1 MNATYKV
8 VFNKARRALMVVNEI
23 TSIVQSKGSKT
34 VVAAA
39 VAAVLAGVTGT
50 AIADDSAPVA
60 PKTTIVIDGSATDAM
75 LLKYS
80 QMDFEGY
87 VSKPFGKDEYESGA
101 VYMSNSRRE
110 LIFKEGVKFVNNTSE
125 RAGGAIEVQNSRVV
139 LQDAVITGNQAD
151 TWGGA
156 FRIAGNSRLS
166 ISVTKDTVYSDNR
179 ANANGKEPYPDMGGF
194 AYLNGTASGNGHCA
208 MHLLAKDDEG
218 NDVSL
223 TIMDSIAS
231 SGSGNEIRTDG
242 NVTVTGSMEAYTGDI
257 VVSSG
262 TFKLA
267 GGFGSYDLW
276 TASNLSETGGQ
287 MNSYATSALYVKEG
301 AKAELGDLR
310 ITRTNLV
317 DKNDPAPLP
326 GTKLVVDQK
335 ADLTVNSI
343 TVTSQRYSSNKPNDK
358 TEFTS
363 HGWGSLTVFN
373 SGEATIKDH
382 LTIEAGGRFTLGGN
396 ANVGRLNIAA
406 GDPATQIDDGK
417 LELGKSTEL
426 TLNSGLSTN
435 KGLITGKDKGKN
447 TLIIGENASLINEG
461 RNETKSLSISGTY
474 TSRLG
479 YDENGKGSLAD
490 GYIKL
495 SNNGKFILTNED
507 VKSIAVTGV
516 DFLGG
521 NFYTDENTI
530 FKGNLTVGRKAGF
543 TGTYTFNQIDTKGL
557 LNVIDGTVTVNEGIN
572 SGDTGKVEVS
582 PFGTLSVSG
591 EKIGFKTT
599 DGIVSL
605 DKADL
610 TVKEI
615 ANKGTLII
623 RGLEGEMTA
632 ANLAAANSLLVGT
645 YTGMVDYGTLKVTD
659 LENQISDNK
668 IAYKDIKEL
677 HGVSLDQLKNV
688 TVTDVPD
695 NTAIQGSYGSLV
707 FERGTPSSQGG
718 LVKHAV
724 LELNGSGL
732 IASDADGNA
741 VKLTVVRNSEGNG
754 TLRTTGEGAFV
765 GEIAG
770 ESGVYGILE
779 VASGS
784 LSSASYKLPDG
795 TTKYYGTALD
805 TLRVAENASFE
816 SLGSVSLFNQG
827 LIAGSAKIGE
837 LNVLSNRSS
846 SVNTPTDILEIAGT
860 AEIDKLM
867 VADNPV
873 LITGTANINE
883 LLSGRVNVGNDKKAG
898 NAVFD
903 TVKGTV
909 FADPAWENS
918 TVSSTVAVNTVAA
931 GGVVEVGQNSIGVVG
946 STDIE
951 KAKDALA
958 STGYVIAPTGPKA
971 VNSAV
976 LVLGQKDAG
985 AAVAIAGDVYASNA
999 TLTTGPSGAITG
1011 TAAGSLMIIDV
1022 SSLGTGSAAVFDKA
1036 FTNSGTLFLTNF
1048 KPGESF
1054 TLTSDTL
1061 TNTGAVETEG
1071 GRLLGV
1077 TISGST
1083 FTVDVDTAK
1092 VAGFAD
1098 LRTIG
1103 TIVDMYKTGAYSS
1116 RSGAFNKW
1124 LIEGNPTLTDVQVVA
1139 IGNDAAMLGATA
1151 AAGSVTMD
1159 TLSAFNDTVANRT
1172 SILTPR
1178 CDGVNV
1184 WADVYGGH
1192 NEANKLMDGRGYK
1205 SDVYG
1210 GTLGVDGSANG
1221 FTVGAALTIST
1232 GDTDSTNTLV
1242 NSTTDSDFVGLSI
1255 YGSKASGD
1263 LNVTADLGYLHSA
1276 NDVSVKSFGINDFS
1290 ADTDAFTLGVRG
1302 EYLIET
1308 GNFKVVPHI
1317 GLRYTYLT
1325 TDDFEAAYTTDFDD
1339 MNVFQMPVGVTVAGN
1354 IGASGWNLTP
1364 SIDLSVV
1371 PAFGDK
1377 DANMTLGITGVGT
1390 KTAISTQIIDSNLF
1404 QMNLGLAAQKDAWT
1418 FGLNWKMNAGSD
1430 DRMNNAF
1437 KAIVNYTF

>member
-1 MNATYKV
+1 MFA
-8 VFNKARRALMVVNEI
+8 
-23 TSIVQSKGSKT
+23 S
-34 VVAAA
+34 
-39 VAAVLAGVTGT
+39 
-50 AIADDSAPVA
+50 DDF
-60 PKTTIVIDGSATDAM
+60 
-75 LLKYS
+75 
-80 QMDFEGY
+80 Q
-87 VSKPFGKDEYESGA
+87 
-101 VYMSNSRRE
+101 
-110 LIFKEGVKFVNNTSE
+110 
-125 RAGGAIEVQNSRVV
+125 
-139 LQDAVITGNQAD
+139 D

-156 FRIAGNSRLS
+156 IRTAGKSRLT
-166 ISVTKDTVYSDNR
+166 IFVTKDTVYSGNR
-179 ANANGKEPYPDMGGF
+179 ANVNAKEPYPDMGSF
-194 AYLNGTASGNGHCA
+194 AYMNGAASGNNIMRLYVTEDNA
-208 MHLLAKDDEG
+208 
-218 NDVSL
+218 SL
-223 TIMDSIAS
+223 TIADSIAS
-231 SGSGNEIRTDG
+231 SGAGNIITTDG
-242 NVTVTGSMEAYTGDI
+242 NITVMGSMEAYTGDI
-257 VVSSG
+257 TVKSG

-267 GGFGSYDLW
+267 GGYGSYDLW
-276 TASNLSETGGQ
+276 TASNLSATGGQ
-287 MNSYATSALYVKEG
+287 MNSYATGTLTVNSR

-363 HGWGSLTVFN
+363 HGWGSLAVSD

-396 ANVGRLNIAA
+396 ANVGRLNITA
-406 GDPATQIDDGK
+406 GNPATQIDDGK

-435 KGLITGKDKGKN
+435 KGLITGKG

-479 YDENGKGSLAD
+479 YDENGKGTFGSITLLD
-490 GYIKL
+490 
-495 SNNGKFILTNED
+495 NGKFILTNED

-516 DFLGG
+516 NFLGG
-521 NFYTDENTI
+521 NFYTDENTV
-530 FKGNLTVGRKAGF
+530 FKGNLTVGYEAGF
-543 TGTYTFNQIDTKGL
+543 TGTYTFNQIDTSGL
-557 LNVIDGTVTVNEGIN
+557 LNVIDGTVTVNEGIS
-572 SGDTGKVEVS
+572 SGSTGKVEVS

-632 ANLAAANSLLVGT
+632 ADLAAANSLLVGT
-645 YTGMVDYGTLKVTD
+645 YTGTVDYGTLKVTG

-668 IAYKDIKEL
+668 IAYKDIKGL

-688 TVTDVPD
+688 TVRDIPD

-718 LVKHAV
+718 LIKQAV

-732 IASDADGNA
+732 IASDANGNA
-741 VKLTVVRNSEGNG
+741 VKLTLVRDSEGNG
-754 TLRTTGEGAFV
+754 TLRTTGEGALV

-770 ESGVYGILE
+770 ESDDYGILE

-784 LSSASYKLPDG
+784 LSSASYELPDG
-795 TTKYYGTALD
+795 TTKYYGATLD
-805 TLRVAENASFE
+805 TLRVAETASFE

-827 LIAGSAKIGE
+827 VIKGSAKIGE
-837 LNVLSNRSS
+837 LKVLSNNPSS
-846 SVNTPTDILEIAGT
+846 ATTPTDILEIAGT
-860 AEIDKLM
+860 AEIDKLV

-873 LITGTANINE
+873 LVTGTANINE

-903 TVKGTV
+903 TVKGIV

-918 TVSSTVAVNTVAA
+918 TVFSTVAVNTVAA

-951 KAKDALA
+951 KAKNALA
-958 STGYVIAPTGPKA
+958 STGYIIAPTGPKA

-1022 SSLGTGSAAVFDKA
+1022 SSLGTGSAAVFDKP
-1036 FTNSGTLFLTNF
+1036 FTNKGTLFLTNF

-1054 TLTSDTL
+1054 TLTNGTL
-1061 TNTGAVETEG
+1061 TNNGAVETEG

-1092 VAGFAD
+1092 VAGFAG

-1103 TIVDMYKTGAYSS
+1103 TIVDMYETGAYSS

-1124 LIEGNPTLTDVQVVA
+1124 LIEGNPTLTDAQVVA

-1178 CDGVNV
+1178 CNGVNV

-1263 LNVTADLGYLHSA
+1263 LNVTADLGYLHGA

-1377 DANMTLGITGVGT
+1377 DADMTLGITGVGT
-1390 KTAISTQIIDSNLF
+1390 KTAISTQIIDSSLF
-1404 QMNLGLAAQKDAWT
+1404 QMNLGLVAQKDAWT

>member
-1 MNATYKV
+1 M
-8 VFNKARRALMVVNEI
+8 
-23 TSIVQSKGSKT
+23 GS
-34 VVAAA
+34 
-39 VAAVLAGVTGT
+39 
-50 AIADDSAPVA
+50 
-60 PKTTIVIDGSATDAM
+60 
-75 LLKYS
+75 
-80 QMDFEGY
+80 
-87 VSKPFGKDEYESGA
+87 
-101 VYMSNSRRE
+101 
-110 LIFKEGVKFVNNTSE
+110 
-125 RAGGAIEVQNSRVV
+125 
-139 LQDAVITGNQAD
+139 
-151 TWGGA
+151 
-156 FRIAGNSRLS
+156 
-166 ISVTKDTVYSDNR
+166 
-179 ANANGKEPYPDMGGF
+179 F
-194 AYLNGTASGNGHCA
+194 AYMNGAASGNNIMRLYVTEDNA
-208 MHLLAKDDEG
+208 
-218 NDVSL
+218 SL
-223 TIMDSIAS
+223 TIADSIAS
-231 SGSGNEIRTDG
+231 SGAGNIITTDG
-242 NVTVTGSMEAYTGDI
+242 NITVMGSMEAYTGDI
-257 VVSSG
+257 TVKSG

-267 GGFGSYDLW
+267 GGYGSYDLW
-276 TASNLSETGGQ
+276 TASNLSATGGQ
-287 MNSYATSALYVKEG
+287 MNSYATGTLTVNSR

-363 HGWGSLTVFN
+363 HGWGSLAVSD

-396 ANVGRLNIAA
+396 ANVGRLNITA
-406 GDPATQIDDGK
+406 GNPATQIDDGK

-435 KGLITGKDKGKN
+435 KGLITGKG

-479 YDENGKGSLAD
+479 YDENGKGTFGSITLLD
-490 GYIKL
+490 
-495 SNNGKFILTNED
+495 NGKFILTNED

-516 DFLGG
+516 NFLGG
-521 NFYTDENTI
+521 NFYTDENTV
-530 FKGNLTVGRKAGF
+530 FKGNLTVGYEAGF
-543 TGTYTFNQIDTKGL
+543 TGTYTFNQIDTSGL
-557 LNVIDGTVTVNEGIN
+557 LNVIDGTVTVNEGIS
-572 SGDTGKVEVS
+572 SGSTGKVEVS

-632 ANLAAANSLLVGT
+632 ADLAAANSLLVGT
-645 YTGMVDYGTLKVTD
+645 YTGTVDYGTLKVTG

-668 IAYKDIKEL
+668 IAYKDIKGL

-688 TVTDVPD
+688 TVRDIPD

-718 LVKHAV
+718 LIKQAV

-732 IASDADGNA
+732 IASDANGNA
-741 VKLTVVRNSEGNG
+741 VKLTLVRDSEGNG
-754 TLRTTGEGAFV
+754 TLRTTGEGALV

-770 ESGVYGILE
+770 ESDDYGILE

-784 LSSASYKLPDG
+784 LSSASYELPDG
-795 TTKYYGTALD
+795 TTKYYGATLD
-805 TLRVAENASFE
+805 TLRVAETASFE

-827 LIAGSAKIGE
+827 VIKGSAKIGE
-837 LNVLSNRSS
+837 LKVLSNNPSS
-846 SVNTPTDILEIAGT
+846 ATTPTDILEIAGT
-860 AEIDKLM
+860 AEIDKLV

-873 LITGTANINE
+873 LVTGTANINE

-903 TVKGTV
+903 TVKGIV

-918 TVSSTVAVNTVAA
+918 TVFSTVAVNTVAA

-951 KAKDALA
+951 KAKNALA
-958 STGYVIAPTGPKA
+958 STGYIIAPTGPKA

-1022 SSLGTGSAAVFDKA
+1022 SSLGTGSAAVFDKP
-1036 FTNSGTLFLTNF
+1036 FTNKGTLFLTNF
-1048 KPGESF
+1048 KLGESF
-1054 TLTSDTL
+1054 TLTNGTL
-1061 TNTGAVETEG
+1061 TNNGAVETEG

-1092 VAGFAD
+1092 VAGFAG

-1103 TIVDMYKTGAYSS
+1103 TIVDMYETGAYSS

-1124 LIEGNPTLTDVQVVA
+1124 LIEGNPTLTDAQVVA

-1178 CDGVNV
+1178 CNGVNV

-1263 LNVTADLGYLHSA
+1263 LNVTADLGYLHGA

-1377 DANMTLGITGVGT
+1377 DADMTLGITGVGT
-1390 KTAISTQIIDSNLF
+1390 KTAISTQIIDSSLF
-1404 QMNLGLAAQKDAWT
+1404 QMNLGLVAQKDAWT

>member
-1 MNATYKV
+1 M
-8 VFNKARRALMVVNEI
+8 
-23 TSIVQSKGSKT
+23 
-34 VVAAA
+34 
-39 VAAVLAGVTGT
+39 
-50 AIADDSAPVA
+50 
-60 PKTTIVIDGSATDAM
+60 
-75 LLKYS
+75 
-80 QMDFEGY
+80 
-87 VSKPFGKDEYESGA
+87 
-101 VYMSNSRRE
+101 
-110 LIFKEGVKFVNNTSE
+110 
-125 RAGGAIEVQNSRVV
+125 
-139 LQDAVITGNQAD
+139 
-151 TWGGA
+151 
-156 FRIAGNSRLS
+156 
-166 ISVTKDTVYSDNR
+166 
-179 ANANGKEPYPDMGGF
+179 
-194 AYLNGTASGNGHCA
+194 
-208 MHLLAKDDEG
+208 
-218 NDVSL
+218 
-223 TIMDSIAS
+223 
-231 SGSGNEIRTDG
+231 
-242 NVTVTGSMEAYTGDI
+242 
-257 VVSSG
+257 
-262 TFKLA
+262 
-267 GGFGSYDLW
+267 
-276 TASNLSETGGQ
+276 
-287 MNSYATSALYVKEG
+287 
-301 AKAELGDLR
+301 
-310 ITRTNLV
+310 
-317 DKNDPAPLP
+317 
-326 GTKLVVDQK
+326 DQK

-363 HGWGSLTVFN
+363 HGWGGLAVFN

-382 LTIEAGGRFTLGGN
+382 LTIEAGGRFTLSGN

-435 KGLITGKDKGKN
+435 KGLITGKG

-479 YDENGKGSLAD
+479 YDENGKGTFSSITLLD
-490 GYIKL
+490 
-495 SNNGKFILTNED
+495 NGKFILTNED
-507 VKSIAVTGV
+507 AKSIAVTGV
-516 DFLGG
+516 SFLGG
-521 NFYTDENTI
+521 NFYTDENTV
-530 FKGNLTVGRKAGF
+530 FKGNLTVGYEAGF

-557 LNVIDGTVTVNEGIN
+557 LNVIDGTVTVNEGI
-572 SGDTGKVEVS
+572 SSDDTGKVEVS

-623 RGLEGEMTA
+623 RGLEGKMTA
-632 ANLAAANSLLVGT
+632 ANLAVANSLLVGA

-659 LENQISDNK
+659 LENQISGNK

-724 LELNGSGL
+724 LELNGTGL
-732 IASDADGNA
+732 IASDANSNA
-741 VKLTVVRNSEGNG
+741 VKLTLVRDSDGNG
-754 TLRTTGEGAFV
+754 TLRTTGEGALV

-770 ESGVYGILE
+770 ESDDYGILE

-784 LSSASYKLPDG
+784 LSSASYELPDG
-795 TTKYYGTALD
+795 TTKYYDAALD

-827 LIAGSAKIGE
+827 VIKGSAKIGE
-837 LNVLSNRSS
+837 LNVLSNNPSS
-846 SVNTPTDILEIAGT
+846 ANTPTNILEIAGT
-860 AEIDKLM
+860 AEIDKLV

-873 LITGTANINE
+873 LVTGTANINE
-883 LLSGRVNVGNDKKAG
+883 LLSGQVNVGNDKKAG

-903 TVKGTV
+903 TVKGIV

-951 KAKDALA
+951 KAKNALA
-958 STGYVIAPTGPKA
+958 STGYIIAPTGPKA

-976 LVLGQKDAG
+976 LILGQKDAG

-999 TLTTGPSGAITG
+999 TLTTGPSGSITG

-1022 SSLGTGSAAVFDKA
+1022 SSLGTGSAAVFDKP
-1036 FTNSGTLFLTNF
+1036 FTNKGTLFLTNF
-1048 KPGESF
+1048 NPGESF
-1054 TLTSDTL
+1054 TLTNGTL
-1061 TNTGAVETEG
+1061 TNNGAVETEG

-1092 VAGFAD
+1092 VAGFAG

-1103 TIVDMYKTGAYSS
+1103 TIVDMYETGAYSS
-1116 RSGAFNKW
+1116 RSRAFNKW
-1124 LIEGNPTLTDVQVVA
+1124 LIEGNPTLTDAQVVA

-1184 WADVYGGH
+1184 WADVYGSH

-1242 NSTTDSDFVGLSI
+1242 NSTTDSDFVGLSV

-1263 LNVTADLGYLHSA
+1263 LNVTADLGYLHGA

-1339 MNVFQMPVGVTVAGN
+1339 MNVFQMPVGVAVAGN

-1377 DANMTLGITGVGT
+1377 DADMTLGITGVGT

-1404 QMNLGLAAQKDAWT
+1404 QMSLGLVAQKDAWT

>member
-1 MNATYKV
+1 MNATYKI
-8 VFNKARRALMVVNEI
+8 VFNKARGALMVVNEI
-23 TSIVQSKGSKT
+23 TSMVQSKGSNT
-34 VVAAA
+34 VAAA
-39 VAAVLAGVTGT
+39 AIAAVLAGVTST
-50 AIADDSAPVA
+50 ATANEPTPALS
-60 PKTTIVIDGSATDAM
+60 KTTLVIDGSATVEMIGEYAG
-75 LLKYS
+75 
-80 QMDFEGY
+80 MDFEGY
-87 VSKPFGKDEYESGA
+87 VSNPFGKDEYESGA
-101 VYMSNSRRE
+101 VY
-110 LIFKEGVKFVNNTSE
+110 IADQKVGFKPDVKFINNTSE
-125 RAGGAIEVQNSRVV
+125 RAGGALELQNAGVV
-139 LQDAVITGNQAD
+139 LVDAVITGNKAD

-156 FRIAGNSRLS
+156 IRTAGNSTLTIFVS
-166 ISVTKDTVYSDNR
+166 TDTEYSDNR
-179 ANANGKEPYPDMGGF
+179 ANVNAKEPYPDMGGF
-194 AYLNGTASGNGHCA
+194 AYMNGTASGKNTLRLIA
-208 MHLLAKDDEG
+208 TK
-218 NDVSL
+218 NNVSL
-223 TIMDSIAS
+223 TIKDSIAS
-231 SGSGNEIRTDG
+231 SGAGNIITTEG
-242 NVTVTGSMEAYTGDI
+242 NITVMGSMEAYTGDI
-257 VVSSG
+257 LVKSG

-267 GGFGSYDLW
+267 GGYGSYDLW
-276 TASNLSETGGQ
+276 TASQLSKTGGQ
-287 MNSYATSALYVKEG
+287 MNSYATGTLTVGSG
-301 AKAELGDLR
+301 AQAELGDLR
-310 ITRTNLV
+310 ITRTNLA
-317 DKNDPAPLP
+317 DKNNPAPLP
-326 GTKLVVDQK
+326 GTNLVVDK
-335 ADLTVNSI
+335 NADLTVNSI
-343 TVTSQRYSSNKPNDK
+343 TVTSQKYSSNKPNDK

-363 HGWGSLTVFN
+363 HGWGCLAVSN
-373 SGEATIKDH
+373 SGKTTIKDH
-382 LTIEAGGRFTLGGN
+382 LTIEAGGRFTLSGD
-396 ANVGRLNIAA
+396 ADVGRLNIAA

-417 LELGKSTEL
+417 LELYSTEL

-435 KGLITGKDKGKN
+435 KGLITGKSKGKD
-447 TLIIGENASLINEG
+447 TLIIGENASFINEG
-461 RNETKSLSISGTY
+461 RNETKSLYVSGTY

-479 YDENGKGSLAD
+479 YDENGKGSRAD

-495 SNNGKFILTNED
+495 LDNGKFILMNENI
-507 VKSIAVTGV
+507 KSIAVTRV

-521 NFYTDENTI
+521 NFYTDENTV
-530 FKGNLTVGRKAGF
+530 FKGNLTVGYEAGF
-543 TGTYTFNQIDTKGL
+543 TGTYTFNQIDTNGL
-557 LNVIDGTVTVNEGIN
+557 LNVIDGTVTVNEGIS
-572 SGDTGKVEVS
+572 SGGTGKVEVS

-605 DKADL
+605 AEADL

-632 ANLAAANSLLVGT
+632 ADLAAANSLLVGT
-645 YTGMVDYGTLKVTD
+645 YTGMVDYGTLKVTG

-668 IAYKDIKEL
+668 IDYKDINKGL

-707 FERGTPSSQGG
+707 FESGTPSSQGG

-724 LELNGSGL
+724 LELNGTGL
-732 IASDADGNA
+732 IASDANGNA
-741 VKLTVVRNSEGNG
+741 VKLTLVRDSEGSG
-754 TLRTTGEGAFV
+754 TLRTTGEGALI

-770 ESGVYGILE
+770 KSNDYGILE

-784 LSSASYKLPDG
+784 LSSASYELPDD
-795 TTKYYGTALD
+795 TTKYYDAALD

-827 LIAGSAKIGE
+827 LIKGSAKIGE
-837 LNVLSNRSS
+837 LNVLSN
-846 SVNTPTDILEIAGT
+846 
-860 AEIDKLM
+860 
-867 VADNPV
+867 NPV
-873 LITGTANINE
+873 LVTGTANINE
-883 LLSGRVNVGNDKKAG
+883 LLSGQVNVGNDKKAG

-903 TVKGTV
+903 TVKGIV

-951 KAKDALA
+951 KAKNALA
-958 STGYVIAPTGPKA
+958 STGYIIAPTGPKA

-999 TLTTGPSGAITG
+999 TLTTGPSGSITG

-1022 SSLGTGSAAVFDKA
+1022 SSLGTGSAAVFDKE
-1036 FTNSGTLFLTNF
+1036 FTNKGTLFLTNF

-1054 TLTSDTL
+1054 TLTNGTL
-1061 TNTGAVETEG
+1061 TNNGAVETEG

-1092 VAGFAD
+1092 VVGFAG

-1103 TIVDMYKTGAYSS
+1103 TIVDMYETGAYSS

-1124 LIEGNPTLTDVQVVA
+1124 LIEGNPTLTDAQVVA

-1184 WADVYGGH
+1184 WADVYGSH

-1242 NSTTDSDFVGLSI
+1242 NSTTDSDFVGLSV

-1263 LNVTADLGYLHSA
+1263 LNVTADLGYLHGA

-1339 MNVFQMPVGVTVAGN
+1339 MNVFQMPVGVAVAGN

-1377 DANMTLGITGVGT
+1377 DADMTLGITGVGT

-1404 QMNLGLAAQKDAWT
+1404 QMSLGLVAQKDAWT

>member
-8 VFNKARRALMVVNEI
+8 VFNKARGALMIVNEI
-23 TSIVQSKGSKT
+23 TSMVQSKGSKT

-39 VAAVLAGVTGT
+39 VAAVLTGVTST
-50 AIADDSAPVA
+50 AMAGEPAPA
-60 PKTTIVIDGSATDAM
+60 SSKTTVVIDGSATPDMVGEYAG
-75 LLKYS
+75 
-80 QMDFEGY
+80 MDFEGY
-87 VSKPFGKDEYESGA
+87 VSKPFGKDQYESGA
-101 VYMSNSRRE
+101 VY
-110 LIFKEGVKFVNNTSE
+110 IADQKVGFKPDVKFINNTSE
-125 RAGGAIEVQNSRVV
+125 RAGGALELQNAEAV
-139 LQDAVITGNQAD
+139 LVNAVITGNKAD

-156 FRIAGNSRLS
+156 IRTAGKSRLT
-166 ISVTKDTVYSDNR
+166 IFVTKDTVYSGNR
-179 ANANGKEPYPDMGGF
+179 ANVNAKEPYPDMGSF
-194 AYLNGTASGNGHCA
+194 AYMNGAASGNNIMRLYVTEDNA
-208 MHLLAKDDEG
+208 
-218 NDVSL
+218 SL
-223 TIMDSIAS
+223 TIADSIAS
-231 SGSGNEIRTDG
+231 SGAGNIITTDG
-242 NVTVTGSMEAYTGDI
+242 NITVMGSMEAYTGDI
-257 VVSSG
+257 TVKSG

-267 GGFGSYDLW
+267 GGYGSYDLW
-276 TASNLSETGGQ
+276 TASNLSATGGQ
-287 MNSYATSALYVKEG
+287 MNSYATGTLTVNSR

-363 HGWGSLTVFN
+363 HGWGSLAVSD

-396 ANVGRLNIAA
+396 ANVGRLNITA
-406 GDPATQIDDGK
+406 GNPATQIDDGK

-435 KGLITGKDKGKN
+435 KGLITGKG

-479 YDENGKGSLAD
+479 YDENGKGTFGSITLLD
-490 GYIKL
+490 
-495 SNNGKFILTNED
+495 NGKFILTNED

-516 DFLGG
+516 NFLGG
-521 NFYTDENTI
+521 NFYTDENTV
-530 FKGNLTVGRKAGF
+530 FKGNLTVGYEAGF
-543 TGTYTFNQIDTKGL
+543 TGTYTFNQIDTSGL
-557 LNVIDGTVTVNEGIN
+557 LNVIDGTVTVNEGIS
-572 SGDTGKVEVS
+572 SGSTGKVEVS

-632 ANLAAANSLLVGT
+632 ADLAAANSLLVGT
-645 YTGMVDYGTLKVTD
+645 YTGTVDYGTLKVTG

-668 IAYKDIKEL
+668 IAYKDIKGL

-688 TVTDVPD
+688 TVRDIPD

-718 LVKHAV
+718 LIKQAV

-732 IASDADGNA
+732 IASDANGNA
-741 VKLTVVRNSEGNG
+741 VKLTLVRDSEGNG
-754 TLRTTGEGAFV
+754 TLRTTGEGALV

-770 ESGVYGILE
+770 ESDDYGILE

-784 LSSASYKLPDG
+784 LSSASYELPDG
-795 TTKYYGTALD
+795 TTKYYGATLD
-805 TLRVAENASFE
+805 TLRVAETASFE

-827 LIAGSAKIGE
+827 VIKGSAKIGE
-837 LNVLSNRSS
+837 LKVLSNNPSS
-846 SVNTPTDILEIAGT
+846 ATTPTDILEIAGT
-860 AEIDKLM
+860 AEIDKLV

-873 LITGTANINE
+873 LVTGTANINE

-903 TVKGTV
+903 TVKGIV

-918 TVSSTVAVNTVAA
+918 TVFSTVAVNTVAA

-951 KAKDALA
+951 KAKNALA
-958 STGYVIAPTGPKA
+958 STGYIIAPTGPKA

-1022 SSLGTGSAAVFDKA
+1022 SSLGTGSAAVFDKP
-1036 FTNSGTLFLTNF
+1036 FTNKGTLFLTNF

-1054 TLTSDTL
+1054 TLTNGTL
-1061 TNTGAVETEG
+1061 TNNGAVETEG

-1092 VAGFAD
+1092 VAGFAG

-1103 TIVDMYKTGAYSS
+1103 TIVDMYETGAYSS

-1124 LIEGNPTLTDVQVVA
+1124 LIEGNPTLTDAQVVA

-1178 CDGVNV
+1178 CNGVNV

-1263 LNVTADLGYLHSA
+1263 LNVTADLGYLHGA

-1377 DANMTLGITGVGT
+1377 DADMTLGITGVGT
-1390 KTAISTQIIDSNLF
+1390 KTAISTQIIDSSLF
-1404 QMNLGLAAQKDAWT
+1404 QMNLGLVAQKDAWT
-1418 FGLNWKMNAGSD
+1418 FGLN
-1430 DRMNNAF
+1430 
-1437 KAIVNYTF
+1437 

>member
-8 VFNKARRALMVVNEI
+8 VFNKARGALMVVNEI
-23 TSIVQSKGSKT
+23 TSMVQSKGSKT
-34 VVAAA
+34 VAAAA
-39 VAAVLAGVTGT
+39 VAAVLAGETGT
-50 AIADDSAPVA
+50 AIADEPAPLA
-60 PKTTIVIDGSATDAM
+60 PKTTIVIDGSATDDM

-87 VSKPFGKDEYESGA
+87 VSKPFGKDKYESGA

-139 LQDAVITGNQAD
+139 LQDAVITGNKAD

-156 FRIAGNSRLS
+156 FRIAGNSRLN

-208 MHLLAKDDEG
+208 MHLLAKDDKG

-231 SGSGNEIRTDG
+231 SGSGNEIRADG

-287 MNSYATSALYVKEG
+287 MNSYATSALYVKED

-317 DKNDPAPLP
+317 NKDAPKLKSQM
-326 GTKLVVDQK
+326 GTMLIVEDG
-335 ADLTVNSI
+335 ADLLVNSI
-343 TVTSQRYSSNKPNDK
+343 TVTSQKYTSNKPNDK

-363 HGWGSLTVFN
+363 RGWGGLLVEKNGT
-373 SGEATIKDH
+373 ATIKDH
-382 LTIEAGGRFTLGGN
+382 LTIEAGGAFTLEGH
-396 ANVGRLNIAA
+396 AIVGRLNIAA
-406 GDPATQIDDGK
+406 GDPANKVDDGK
-417 LELGKSTEL
+417 LSLWNPNTEL

-435 KGLITGKDKGKN
+435 NGLITGLGE
-447 TLIIGENASLINEG
+447 LHIGENASMLNKG
-461 RNETKSLSISGTY
+461 RNETGDLIVGGTY
-474 TSRLG
+474 TSHFG
-479 YDENGKGSLAD
+479 FDENGNGTAD
-490 GYIKL
+490 NGYIKL
-495 SNNGKFILTNED
+495 LENGKYILTNENI
-507 VKSIAVTGV
+507 KSLAVNYGE
-516 DFLGG
+516 FYGG
-521 NFYTDENTI
+521 KFYTDENTVFEGDLDI
-530 FKGNLTVGRKAGF
+530 DHTAVFKGNYR
-543 TGTYTFNQIDTKGL
+543 FNSINTDFA
-557 LNVIDGTVTVNEGIN
+557 LNFDEGTVTVTEGVHATQ
-572 SGDTGKVEVS
+572 SDMVKVGVL
-582 PFGTLSVSG
+582 GTLSVSG

-599 DGIVSL
+599 HGIVSL
-605 DKADL
+605 NPADL
-610 TVKEI
+610 TVKSI
-615 ANKGTLII
+615 KNSGKIII
-623 RGLEGEMTA
+623 RGLEGEMTYEA
-632 ANLAAANSLLVGT
+632 LAAAHNQLVGT
-645 YTGMVDYGTLKVTD
+645 THGLVDYGALKITG
-659 LENQISDNK
+659 LEDKIHENK
-668 IAYKDIKEL
+668 ITFTDISGLNKI
-677 HGVSLDQLKNV
+677 SLDQLKNV
-688 TVTDVPD
+688 TVTDIPD
-695 NTAIQGSYGSLV
+695 NSPISGSYGSLV
-707 FERGTPSSQGG
+707 FKKGTPSSHGG
-718 LVKHAV
+718 LVENAV

-741 VKLTVVRNSEGNG
+741 VKLNVAAG
-754 TLRTTGEGAFV
+754 TLRTTGEGAIV

-770 ESGVYGILE
+770 SSGHTGILE
-779 VASGS
+779 IASGS
-784 LSSASYKLPDG
+784 LSSASYKDADG
-795 TTKYYGTALD
+795 TTKYYGATLD

-816 SLGSVSLFNQG
+816 SLGRVVIDNQG
-827 LIAGSAKIGE
+827 LISGSAKIGD
-837 LNVLSNRSS
+837 LNFNSS
-846 SVNTPTDILEIAGT
+846 RTDNDGNLKILEIAGT
-860 AEIDKLM
+860 ADIDKLT
-867 VADNPV
+867 ASSNPV
-873 LITGTANINE
+873 LITGSANVSE
-883 LLSGRVNVGNDKKAG
+883 HVSGRVNVGNDKTAG
-898 NAVFD
+898 HAVFG
-903 TVKGTV
+903 TVKGIV

-951 KAKDALA
+951 KAKNALA
-958 STGYVIAPTGPKA
+958 STGYIIAPTGPKA

-999 TLTTGPSGAITG
+999 TLTTGPSGSITG

-1022 SSLGTGSAAVFDKA
+1022 SSLGTGSAAVFDKE
-1036 FTNSGTLFLTNF
+1036 FTNKGTLFLTNF

-1054 TLTSDTL
+1054 TLTNGTL
-1061 TNTGAVETEG
+1061 TNNGAVETEG

-1092 VAGFAD
+1092 VAGFAG

-1103 TIVDMYKTGAYSS
+1103 TIVDMYETGAYSS
-1116 RSGAFNKW
+1116 RSRAFNKW
-1124 LIEGNPTLTDVQVVA
+1124 LIEGNPTLTDAQVVA

-1184 WADVYGGH
+1184 WADVYGSH
-1192 NEANKLMDGRGYK
+1192 NEAKKLMDGRGYK

-1210 GTLGVDGSANG
+1210 GALGVDASANG

-1242 NSTTDSDFVGLSI
+1242 NSTTDSDFVGLSV
-1255 YGSKASGD
+1255 YGSKAIGD
-1263 LNVTADLGYLHSA
+1263 FKVAADLGYLHGA

-1290 ADTDAFTLGVRG
+1290 ADTDAFTLGFRG

-1377 DANMTLGITGVGT
+1377 DADMTLGITGVGT

-1404 QMNLGLAAQKDAWT
+1404 QMNLGLVAQKDAWT
-1418 FGLNWKMNAGSD
+1418 FGLNWKINAGSD

>member
-8 VFNKARRALMVVNEI
+8 VFNKARGALMVVNEI
-23 TSIVQSKGSKT
+23 TSMVQSKGSKT
-34 VVAAA
+34 VAAAA
-39 VAAVLAGVTGT
+39 VAAVLAGVTST
-50 AIADDSAPVA
+50 AMAGEPAPA
-60 PKTTIVIDGSATDAM
+60 SSKTTLVIDGSATVEMIGEYAG
-75 LLKYS
+75 
-80 QMDFEGY
+80 MDFEGY
-87 VSKPFGKDEYESGA
+87 VSKPFSKDQYESGA
-101 VYMSNSRRE
+101 VY
-110 LIFKEGVKFVNNTSE
+110 IADQKVGFKPDVKFINNTSN
-125 RAGGAIEVQNSRVV
+125 RAGGALELQNAGVV
-139 LQDAVITGNQAD
+139 LVDAVITGNKAD

-156 FRIAGNSRLS
+156 IRTAGKSRLT
-166 ISVTKDTVYSDNR
+166 IFVTKDTVYSDNR
-179 ANANGKEPYPDMGGF
+179 ANVNAKEPYPDMGGF
-194 AYLNGTASGNGHCA
+194 AYMNGAASGNNI
-208 MHLLAKDDEG
+208 MRLYVTDD
-218 NDVSL
+218 NASL
-223 TIMDSIAS
+223 TIADSIAS
-231 SGSGNEIRTDG
+231 SGAGNIITTEG
-242 NVTVTGSMEAYTGDI
+242 NITVMGSMEAYTGDI
-257 VVSSG
+257 MVKSG

-267 GGFGSYDLW
+267 GGYGSYDLW
-276 TASNLSETGGQ
+276 TASQLSETGGQ
-287 MNSYATSALYVKEG
+287 MNSYATGTLTVNSG

-317 DKNDPAPLP
+317 DKNNPAPLP
-326 GTKLVVDQK
+326 GTELVVDQK

-363 HGWGSLTVFN
+363 HGWGGLAVFN

-382 LTIEAGGRFTLGGN
+382 LTIEAGGRFTLSGN

-435 KGLITGKDKGKN
+435 KGLITGKG
-447 TLIIGENASLINEG
+447 TLIIGENASFINEG
-461 RNETKSLSISGTY
+461 RNETKGLYVNGTY

-479 YDENGKGSLAD
+479 YDENGKGSRAD

-495 SNNGKFILTNED
+495 LDNGKFILTNED
-507 VKSIAVTGV
+507 VKSITVTGV
-516 DFLGG
+516 DFLGGG
-521 NFYTDENTI
+521 NFYTDENTV
-530 FKGNLTVGRKAGF
+530 FKGNLTVGYKAGF
-543 TGTYTFNQIDTKGL
+543 TGTYTFNQIDTNGL
-557 LNVIDGTVTVNEGIN
+557 LNVIDGTVTVNEGIS
-572 SGDTGKVEVS
+572 SGGTGKVEVS

-599 DGIVSL
+599 GGIVSL
-605 DKADL
+605 AEADL

-632 ANLAAANSLLVGT
+632 VGLAAANSLLVGK
-645 YTGMVDYGTLKVTD
+645 YTGMVDYGTLKVTG

-668 IAYKDIKEL
+668 IDYKDIKGL

-707 FERGTPSSQGG
+707 FESGTPSSQGG

-724 LELNGSGL
+724 LELNGTRL
-732 IASDADGNA
+732 IASDANGNA
-741 VKLTVVRNSEGNG
+741 VKLTLVRDSEGNG
-754 TLRTTGEGAFV
+754 TLRTTGEGALV

-770 ESGVYGILE
+770 ESDDYGILE

-784 LSSASYKLPDG
+784 LSSASYELPDG
-795 TTKYYGTALD
+795 TTKYYDAALD
-805 TLRVAENASFE
+805 TLRVAETASFE

-827 LIAGSAKIGE
+827 VIKGSAKIGE
-837 LNVLSNRSS
+837 LKVLSNNPSS
-846 SVNTPTDILEIAGT
+846 ATTPTNILEIAGT
-860 AEIDKLM
+860 AEIDKLV

-873 LITGTANINE
+873 LVTGTANINE

-903 TVKGTV
+903 TVKGIV

-951 KAKDALA
+951 KAKNALA
-958 STGYVIAPTGPKA
+958 STGYIIAPTGPKA

-985 AAVAIAGDVYASNA
+985 AAVAIKGNVYASNA

-1054 TLTSDTL
+1054 TLTNGML
-1061 TNTGAVETEG
+1061 ANTGAVETEG

-1124 LIEGNPTLTDVQVVA
+1124 LIEGNPTLTDAQVVT

-1159 TLSAFNDTVANRT
+1159 TLSAFNDTVINRT
-1172 SILTPR
+1172 SILTLR
-1178 CDGVNV
+1178 SNGVNV

-1192 NEANKLMDGRGYK
+1192 NEAKKLMDGRGYK

-1210 GTLGVDGSANG
+1210 GALGIDVSANG

-1242 NSTTDSDFVGLSI
+1242 NSSTDSDFVGLSV
-1255 YGSKASGD
+1255 YGSKAIGD
-1263 LNVTADLGYLHSA
+1263 LNVTADLGYIHGA

-1302 EYLIET
+1302 EYLIEA

-1377 DANMTLGITGVGT
+1377 DADMTLGITGVGT
-1390 KTAISTQIIDSNLF
+1390 KTALSTQIIDSNLF

-1430 DRMNNAF
+1430 DRMNNTF
-1437 KAIVNYTF
+1437 KAIVNYSF

>member
-8 VFNKARRALMVVNEI
+8 VFNKARGALMVVNEI
-23 TSIVQSKGSKT
+23 TSMVQSKGSKT
-34 VVAAA
+34 VAAAA

-50 AIADDSAPVA
+50 AIADEPAPVA
-60 PKTTIVIDGSATDAM
+60 PKTTIVIDGSATDDM

-87 VSKPFGKDEYESGA
+87 VSKPFGKDKYESGA

-139 LQDAVITGNQAD
+139 LQDAVITGNKAD

-156 FRIAGNSRLS
+156 FRIAGNSRLN

-218 NDVSL
+218 KDVSL

-242 NVTVTGSMEAYTGDI
+242 NVTVTGSMEAYTSDI

-262 TFKLA
+262 SFKLA

-287 MNSYATSALYVKEG
+287 MNSYATGTLTVGSG
-301 AKAELGDLR
+301 AQAELGDLR

-317 DKNDPAPLP
+317 DKNNPAPLP

-343 TVTSQRYSSNKPNDK
+343 TVTSQKYSSNKPNDK

-363 HGWGSLTVFN
+363 HGWGSLAVSD

-396 ANVGRLNIAA
+396 ADIGRLNIAA
-406 GDPATQIDDGK
+406 GNPATQIDDGK

-435 KGLITGKDKGKN
+435 KGLITGKG

-474 TSRLG
+474 TSHLG
-479 YDENGKGSLAD
+479 YDENEKGTFGSITLLD
-490 GYIKL
+490 
-495 SNNGKFILTNED
+495 NGKFILTNED

-516 DFLGG
+516 NFWGG
-521 NFYTDENTI
+521 NFYTDENTV
-530 FKGNLTVGRKAGF
+530 FKGNLIVGYEAGF
-543 TGTYTFNQIDTKGL
+543 TGTYTFNQIDTSGL
-557 LNVIDGTVTVNEGIN
+557 LNVIDGTVTVNEGIS

-754 TLRTTGEGAFV
+754 TLRTTGEGALV

-770 ESGVYGILE
+770 ESDDYGILE

-784 LSSASYKLPDG
+784 LSSASYELPDG
-795 TTKYYGTALD
+795 TTKYYGATLD
-805 TLRVAENASFE
+805 TLRVAETASFE

-827 LIAGSAKIGE
+827 VIKGSAKIGE
-837 LNVLSNRSS
+837 LKVLSNNPSS
-846 SVNTPTDILEIAGT
+846 ATTPTDILEIAGT
-860 AEIDKLM
+860 AEIDKLV

-873 LITGTANINE
+873 LVTGTANINE

-903 TVKGTV
+903 TVKGIV

-918 TVSSTVAVNTVAA
+918 TVFSTVAVNTVAA

-951 KAKDALA
+951 KAKNALA
-958 STGYVIAPTGPKA
+958 STGYIIAPTGPKA

-1022 SSLGTGSAAVFDKA
+1022 SSLGTGSAAVFDKP
-1036 FTNSGTLFLTNF
+1036 FTNKGTLFLTNF

-1054 TLTSDTL
+1054 TLTNGTL
-1061 TNTGAVETEG
+1061 TNNGAVETEG

-1092 VAGFAD
+1092 VAGFAG

-1103 TIVDMYKTGAYSS
+1103 TIVDMYETGAYSS

-1124 LIEGNPTLTDVQVVA
+1124 LIEGNPTLTDAQVVA

-1178 CDGVNV
+1178 CNGVNV

-1263 LNVTADLGYLHSA
+1263 LNVTADLGYLHGA

-1377 DANMTLGITGVGT
+1377 DADMTLGITGVGT
-1390 KTAISTQIIDSNLF
+1390 KTAISTQIIDSSLF
-1404 QMNLGLAAQKDAWT
+1404 QMNLGLVAQKDAWT

>member
-8 VFNKARRALMVVNEI
+8 VFNKARGALMVVNEI
-23 TSIVQSKGSKT
+23 TSMVQSKGSKT
-34 VVAAA
+34 VVAAAVA

-50 AIADDSAPVA
+50 AIADEPAPLA
-60 PKTTIVIDGSATDAM
+60 PKTTIVIDGSATDDM

-87 VSKPFGKDEYESGA
+87 VSKPFGKDKYESGA

-139 LQDAVITGNQAD
+139 LQDAIITGNKAD

-156 FRIAGNSRLS
+156 FRIAGNSRLN

-208 MHLLAKDDEG
+208 MHLLAKDDKG

-276 TASNLSETGGQ
+276 TASQLSETGGQ
-287 MNSYATSALYVKEG
+287 MNSYATGTLTVNSG

-310 ITRTNLV
+310 ITRTNLA
-317 DKNDPAPLP
+317 DKNNPAPLP

-363 HGWGSLTVFN
+363 HGWGGLAVFN

-382 LTIEAGGRFTLGGN
+382 LTIEAGGRFTLSGN

-435 KGLITGKDKGKN
+435 KGLITGKG

-479 YDENGKGSLAD
+479 YDENGKGTFSSITLLD
-490 GYIKL
+490 
-495 SNNGKFILTNED
+495 NGKFILTNED
-507 VKSIAVTGV
+507 AKSIAVTGV
-516 DFLGG
+516 SFLGG
-521 NFYTDENTI
+521 NFYTDENTV
-530 FKGNLTVGRKAGF
+530 FKGNLTVGYEAGF

-557 LNVIDGTVTVNEGIN
+557 LNVIDGTVTVNEGI
-572 SGDTGKVEVS
+572 SSDDTGKVEVS

-623 RGLEGEMTA
+623 RGLEGKMTA
-632 ANLAAANSLLVGT
+632 ANLAVANSLLVGA

-659 LENQISDNK
+659 LENQISGNK

-724 LELNGSGL
+724 LELNGTGL
-732 IASDADGNA
+732 IASDANSNA
-741 VKLTVVRNSEGNG
+741 VKLTLVRDSDGNG
-754 TLRTTGEGAFV
+754 TLRTTGEGALV

-770 ESGVYGILE
+770 ESDDYGILE

-784 LSSASYKLPDG
+784 LSSASYELPDG
-795 TTKYYGTALD
+795 TTKYYDAALD

-827 LIAGSAKIGE
+827 VIKGSAKIGE
-837 LNVLSNRSS
+837 LNVLSNNPSS
-846 SVNTPTDILEIAGT
+846 ANTPTNILEIAGT
-860 AEIDKLM
+860 AEIDKLV

-873 LITGTANINE
+873 LVTGTANINE
-883 LLSGRVNVGNDKKAG
+883 LLSGQVNVGNDKKAG

-903 TVKGTV
+903 TVKGIV

-951 KAKDALA
+951 KAKNALA
-958 STGYVIAPTGPKA
+958 STGYIIAPTGPKA

-976 LVLGQKDAG
+976 LILGQKDAG

-999 TLTTGPSGAITG
+999 TLTTGPSGSITG

-1022 SSLGTGSAAVFDKA
+1022 SSLGTGSAAVFDKP
-1036 FTNSGTLFLTNF
+1036 FTNKGTLFLTNF
-1048 KPGESF
+1048 NPGESF
-1054 TLTSDTL
+1054 TLTNGTL
-1061 TNTGAVETEG
+1061 TNNGAVETEG

-1092 VAGFAD
+1092 VAGFAG

-1103 TIVDMYKTGAYSS
+1103 TIVDMYETGAYSS
-1116 RSGAFNKW
+1116 RSRAFNKW
-1124 LIEGNPTLTDVQVVA
+1124 LIEGNPTLTDAQVVA

-1184 WADVYGGH
+1184 WADVYGSH

-1242 NSTTDSDFVGLSI
+1242 NSTTDSDFVGLSV

-1263 LNVTADLGYLHSA
+1263 LNVTADLGYLHGA

-1339 MNVFQMPVGVTVAGN
+1339 MNVFQMPVGVAVAGN

-1377 DANMTLGITGVGT
+1377 DADMTLGITGVGT

-1404 QMNLGLAAQKDAWT
+1404 QMSLGLVAQKDAWT

>member
-8 VFNKARRALMVVNEI
+8 VFNKARSALMVVNEI
-23 TSIVQSKGSKT
+23 TSMVQSKGSKT

-50 AIADDSAPVA
+50 ATASEPAPA
-60 PKTTIVIDGSATDAM
+60 FSKTTVVIDGSATPDMVGEYAG
-75 LLKYS
+75 
-80 QMDFEGY
+80 MDFEGY
-87 VSKPFGKDEYESGA
+87 VSKPFGKNQYESGA
-101 VYMSNSRRE
+101 VY
-110 LIFKEGVKFVNNTSE
+110 IADQKVGFKPDVKFINNTSE
-125 RAGGAIEVQNSRVV
+125 RAGGALELQNAEAV
-139 LQDAVITGNQAD
+139 LVNAVITGNKAD

-156 FRIAGNSRLS
+156 IRTAGKSRLT
-166 ISVTKDTVYSDNR
+166 IFVTKDTVYSDNR
-179 ANANGKEPYPDMGGF
+179 ANVNAKEPYPDMGGF
-194 AYLNGTASGNGHCA
+194 AYMNGAASGNNI
-208 MHLLAKDDEG
+208 MRLYVTDD
-218 NDVSL
+218 NASL
-223 TIMDSIAS
+223 TIADSIAS
-231 SGSGNEIRTDG
+231 SGAGNIITTDG
-242 NVTVTGSMEAYTGDI
+242 NITVMGSMEAYTGDI
-257 VVSSG
+257 TVKSG

-267 GGFGSYDLW
+267 GGYGSYDLW
-276 TASNLSETGGQ
+276 TASQLSETGGQ
-287 MNSYATSALYVKEG
+287 MNSYATGTLTVNSG

-317 DKNDPAPLP
+317 DKNNPAPLP
-326 GTKLVVDQK
+326 GTKLVVNQK

-363 HGWGSLTVFN
+363 HGWGSLAVSD

-435 KGLITGKDKGKN
+435 KGLITGKG

-479 YDENGKGSLAD
+479 YDENGKGTFSSITLLD
-490 GYIKL
+490 
-495 SNNGKFILTNED
+495 NGKFILTNED

-516 DFLGG
+516 SFLGG
-521 NFYTDENTI
+521 NFYTDENTV
-530 FKGNLTVGRKAGF
+530 FKGNLTVGYEAGF

-557 LNVIDGTVTVNEGIN
+557 LNVIDGTVTVNEGIS

-632 ANLAAANSLLVGT
+632 ADLAAANSLLIGT
-645 YTGMVDYGTLKVTD
+645 YTGIVDYGTLKVTG
-659 LENQISDNK
+659 LENQISGNK
-668 IAYKDIKEL
+668 IDYKHIKGL
-677 HGVSLDQLKNV
+677 QGVSLDQLKNV
-688 TVTDVPD
+688 TVTIGPD

-707 FERGTPSSQGG
+707 FESGTTSPQGG

-816 SLGSVSLFNQG
+816 SLGSVCLFNQG

-1232 GDTDSTNTLV
+1232 GDTNSTNTLV

-1263 LNVTADLGYLHSA
+1263 LNVTADLGYLHGA

>member
-1 MNATYKV
+1 M
-8 VFNKARRALMVVNEI
+8 
-23 TSIVQSKGSKT
+23 
-34 VVAAA
+34 
-39 VAAVLAGVTGT
+39 
-50 AIADDSAPVA
+50 
-60 PKTTIVIDGSATDAM
+60 
-75 LLKYS
+75 
-80 QMDFEGY
+80 
-87 VSKPFGKDEYESGA
+87 
-101 VYMSNSRRE
+101 
-110 LIFKEGVKFVNNTSE
+110 
-125 RAGGAIEVQNSRVV
+125 
-139 LQDAVITGNQAD
+139 
-151 TWGGA
+151 
-156 FRIAGNSRLS
+156 
-166 ISVTKDTVYSDNR
+166 
-179 ANANGKEPYPDMGGF
+179 
-194 AYLNGTASGNGHCA
+194 
-208 MHLLAKDDEG
+208 
-218 NDVSL
+218 
-223 TIMDSIAS
+223 
-231 SGSGNEIRTDG
+231 
-242 NVTVTGSMEAYTGDI
+242 
-257 VVSSG
+257 
-262 TFKLA
+262 
-267 GGFGSYDLW
+267 
-276 TASNLSETGGQ
+276 
-287 MNSYATSALYVKEG
+287 
-301 AKAELGDLR
+301 
-310 ITRTNLV
+310 
-317 DKNDPAPLP
+317 
-326 GTKLVVDQK
+326 
-335 ADLTVNSI
+335 
-343 TVTSQRYSSNKPNDK
+343 
-358 TEFTS
+358 
-363 HGWGSLTVFN
+363 
-373 SGEATIKDH
+373 
-382 LTIEAGGRFTLGGN
+382 
-396 ANVGRLNIAA
+396 
-406 GDPATQIDDGK
+406 
-417 LELGKSTEL
+417 

-435 KGLITGKDKGKN
+435 KGLITGKG

-479 YDENGKGSLAD
+479 YDENGKGTFGSITLLD
-490 GYIKL
+490 
-495 SNNGKFILTNED
+495 NGKFILTNED

-516 DFLGG
+516 NFLGG
-521 NFYTDENTI
+521 NFYTDENTV
-530 FKGNLTVGRKAGF
+530 FKGNLTVGYEAGF
-543 TGTYTFNQIDTKGL
+543 TGTYTFNQIDTSGL
-557 LNVIDGTVTVNEGIN
+557 LNVIDGTVTVNEGIS
-572 SGDTGKVEVS
+572 SGSTGKVEVS

-632 ANLAAANSLLVGT
+632 ADLAAANSLLVGT
-645 YTGMVDYGTLKVTD
+645 YTGTVDYGTLKVTG

-668 IAYKDIKEL
+668 IAYKDIKGL

-688 TVTDVPD
+688 TVRDIPD

-718 LVKHAV
+718 LIKQAV

-732 IASDADGNA
+732 IASDANGNA
-741 VKLTVVRNSEGNG
+741 VKLTLVRDSEGNG
-754 TLRTTGEGAFV
+754 TLRTTGEGALV

-770 ESGVYGILE
+770 ESDDYGILE

-784 LSSASYKLPDG
+784 LSSASYELPDG
-795 TTKYYGTALD
+795 TTKYYGATLD
-805 TLRVAENASFE
+805 TLRVAETASFE

-827 LIAGSAKIGE
+827 VIKGSAKIGE
-837 LNVLSNRSS
+837 LKVLSNNPSS
-846 SVNTPTDILEIAGT
+846 ATTPTDILEIAGT
-860 AEIDKLM
+860 AEIDKLV

-873 LITGTANINE
+873 LVTGTANINE

-903 TVKGTV
+903 TVKGIV

-918 TVSSTVAVNTVAA
+918 TVFSTVAVNTVAA

-951 KAKDALA
+951 KAKNALA
-958 STGYVIAPTGPKA
+958 STGYIIAPTGPKA

-1022 SSLGTGSAAVFDKA
+1022 SSLGTGSAAVFDKP
-1036 FTNSGTLFLTNF
+1036 FTNKGTLFLTNF

-1054 TLTSDTL
+1054 TLTNGTL
-1061 TNTGAVETEG
+1061 TNNGAVETEG

-1092 VAGFAD
+1092 VAGFAG

-1103 TIVDMYKTGAYSS
+1103 TIVDMYETGAYSS

-1124 LIEGNPTLTDVQVVA
+1124 LIEGNPTLTDAQVVA

-1178 CDGVNV
+1178 CNGVNV

-1263 LNVTADLGYLHSA
+1263 LNVTADLGSLHGA

-1377 DANMTLGITGVGT
+1377 DADMTLGITGVGT
-1390 KTAISTQIIDSNLF
+1390 KTAISTQIIDSSLF
-1404 QMNLGLAAQKDAWT
+1404 QMNLGLVAQKDAWT

>member
-8 VFNKARRALMVVNEI
+8 VFNKARGALMIVNEI
-23 TSIVQSKGSKT
+23 TSMVQSKGSKT

-39 VAAVLAGVTGT
+39 VAAVLTGVTST
-50 AIADDSAPVA
+50 AMAGEPAPA
-60 PKTTIVIDGSATDAM
+60 SSKTTVVIDGSATPDMVGEYAG
-75 LLKYS
+75 
-80 QMDFEGY
+80 MDFEGY
-87 VSKPFGKDEYESGA
+87 VSKPFGKDQYESGA
-101 VYMSNSRRE
+101 VY
-110 LIFKEGVKFVNNTSE
+110 IADQKVGFKPDVKFINNTSE
-125 RAGGAIEVQNSRVV
+125 RAGGALELQNAEAV
-139 LQDAVITGNQAD
+139 LVNAVITGNKAD

-156 FRIAGNSRLS
+156 IRTAGKSRLT
-166 ISVTKDTVYSDNR
+166 IFVTKDTVYSGNR
-179 ANANGKEPYPDMGGF
+179 ANVNAKEPYPDMGSF
-194 AYLNGTASGNGHCA
+194 AYMNGAASGNNIMRLYVTEDNA
-208 MHLLAKDDEG
+208 
-218 NDVSL
+218 SL
-223 TIMDSIAS
+223 TIADSIAS
-231 SGSGNEIRTDG
+231 SGAGNIITTDG
-242 NVTVTGSMEAYTGDI
+242 NITVMGSMEAYTGDI
-257 VVSSG
+257 TVKSG

-267 GGFGSYDLW
+267 GGYGSYDLW
-276 TASNLSETGGQ
+276 TASNLSATGGQ
-287 MNSYATSALYVKEG
+287 MNSYATGTLTVNSR

-363 HGWGSLTVFN
+363 HGWGSLAVSD

-396 ANVGRLNIAA
+396 ANVGRLNITA
-406 GDPATQIDDGK
+406 GNPATQIDDGK

-435 KGLITGKDKGKN
+435 KGLITGKG

-479 YDENGKGSLAD
+479 YDENGKGTFGSITLLD
-490 GYIKL
+490 
-495 SNNGKFILTNED
+495 NGKFILTNED

-516 DFLGG
+516 NFLGG
-521 NFYTDENTI
+521 NFYTDENTV
-530 FKGNLTVGRKAGF
+530 FKGNLTVGYEAGF
-543 TGTYTFNQIDTKGL
+543 TGTYTFNQIDTSGL
-557 LNVIDGTVTVNEGIN
+557 LNVIDGTVTVNEGIS
-572 SGDTGKVEVS
+572 SGSTGKVEVS

-632 ANLAAANSLLVGT
+632 ADLAAANSLLVGT
-645 YTGMVDYGTLKVTD
+645 YTGTVDYGTLKVTG

-668 IAYKDIKEL
+668 IAYKDIKGL

-688 TVTDVPD
+688 TVRDIPD

-718 LVKHAV
+718 LIKQAV

-732 IASDADGNA
+732 IASDANGNA
-741 VKLTVVRNSEGNG
+741 VKLTLVRDSEGNG
-754 TLRTTGEGAFV
+754 TLRTTGEGALV

-770 ESGVYGILE
+770 ESDDYGILE

-784 LSSASYKLPDG
+784 LSSASYELPDG
-795 TTKYYGTALD
+795 TTKYYGATLD
-805 TLRVAENASFE
+805 TLRVAETASFE

-827 LIAGSAKIGE
+827 VIKGSAKIGE
-837 LNVLSNRSS
+837 LKVLSNNPSS
-846 SVNTPTDILEIAGT
+846 ATTPTDILEIAGT
-860 AEIDKLM
+860 AEIDKLV

-873 LITGTANINE
+873 LVTGTANINE

-903 TVKGTV
+903 TVKGIV

-918 TVSSTVAVNTVAA
+918 TVFSTVAVNTVAA

-951 KAKDALA
+951 KAKNALA
-958 STGYVIAPTGPKA
+958 STGYIIAPTGPKA

-1022 SSLGTGSAAVFDKA
+1022 SSLGTGSAAVFDKP
-1036 FTNSGTLFLTNF
+1036 FTNKGTLFLTNF

-1054 TLTSDTL
+1054 TLTNGTL
-1061 TNTGAVETEG
+1061 TNNGAVETEG

-1092 VAGFAD
+1092 VAGFAG

-1103 TIVDMYKTGAYSS
+1103 TIVDMYETGAYSS

-1124 LIEGNPTLTDVQVVA
+1124 LIEGNPTLTDAQVVA

-1178 CDGVNV
+1178 CNGVNV

-1255 YGSKASGD
+1255 YDSKASGD
-1263 LNVTADLGYLHSA
+1263 LNVTADLGYLHGA

-1377 DANMTLGITGVGT
+1377 DADMTLGITGVGT
-1390 KTAISTQIIDSNLF
+1390 KTAISTQIIDSSLF
-1404 QMNLGLAAQKDAWT
+1404 QMNLGLVAQKDAWT

>member
-8 VFNKARRALMVVNEI
+8 VFNKARGALMIVNEI
-23 TSIVQSKGSKT
+23 TSMVQSKGSKT

-39 VAAVLAGVTGT
+39 VAAVLTGVTST
-50 AIADDSAPVA
+50 AMAGEPAPA
-60 PKTTIVIDGSATDAM
+60 SSKTTVVIDGSATPDMVGEYAG
-75 LLKYS
+75 
-80 QMDFEGY
+80 MDFEGY
-87 VSKPFGKDEYESGA
+87 VSKPFGKDQYESGA
-101 VYMSNSRRE
+101 VY
-110 LIFKEGVKFVNNTSE
+110 IADQKVGFKPDVKFINNTSE
-125 RAGGAIEVQNSRVV
+125 RAGGALELQNAEAV
-139 LQDAVITGNQAD
+139 LVNAVITGNKAD

-156 FRIAGNSRLS
+156 IRTAGKSRLT
-166 ISVTKDTVYSDNR
+166 IFVTKDTVYSGNR
-179 ANANGKEPYPDMGGF
+179 ANVNAKEPYPDMGSF
-194 AYLNGTASGNGHCA
+194 AYMNGAASGNNIMRLYVTEDNA
-208 MHLLAKDDEG
+208 
-218 NDVSL
+218 SL
-223 TIMDSIAS
+223 TIADSIAS
-231 SGSGNEIRTDG
+231 SGAGNIITTDG
-242 NVTVTGSMEAYTGDI
+242 NITVMGSMEAYTGDI
-257 VVSSG
+257 TVKSG

-267 GGFGSYDLW
+267 GGYGSYDLW
-276 TASNLSETGGQ
+276 TASNLSATGGQ
-287 MNSYATSALYVKEG
+287 MNSYATGTLTVNSR

-363 HGWGSLTVFN
+363 HGWGSLAVSD

-396 ANVGRLNIAA
+396 ANVGRLNITA
-406 GDPATQIDDGK
+406 GNPATQIDDGK

-435 KGLITGKDKGKN
+435 KGLITGKG

-479 YDENGKGSLAD
+479 YDENGKGTFGSITLLD
-490 GYIKL
+490 
-495 SNNGKFILTNED
+495 NGKFILTNED

-516 DFLGG
+516 NFLGG
-521 NFYTDENTI
+521 NFYTDENTV
-530 FKGNLTVGRKAGF
+530 FKGNLTVGYEAGF
-543 TGTYTFNQIDTKGL
+543 TGTYTFNQIDTSGL
-557 LNVIDGTVTVNEGIN
+557 LNVIDGTVTVNEGIS
-572 SGDTGKVEVS
+572 SGSTGKVEVS

-632 ANLAAANSLLVGT
+632 ADLAAANSLLVGT
-645 YTGMVDYGTLKVTD
+645 YTGTVDYGTLKVTG

-668 IAYKDIKEL
+668 IAYKDIKGL

-688 TVTDVPD
+688 TVRDIPD

-718 LVKHAV
+718 LIKQAV

-732 IASDADGNA
+732 IASDANGNA
-741 VKLTVVRNSEGNG
+741 VKLTLVRDSEGNG
-754 TLRTTGEGAFV
+754 TLRTTGEGALV

-770 ESGVYGILE
+770 ESDDYGILE

-784 LSSASYKLPDG
+784 LSSASYELPDG
-795 TTKYYGTALD
+795 TTKYYGATLD
-805 TLRVAENASFE
+805 TLRVAETASFE

-827 LIAGSAKIGE
+827 VIKGSAKIGE
-837 LNVLSNRSS
+837 LKVLSNNPSS
-846 SVNTPTDILEIAGT
+846 ATTPTDILEIAGT
-860 AEIDKLM
+860 AEIDKLV

-873 LITGTANINE
+873 LVTGTANINE

-903 TVKGTV
+903 TVKGIV

-918 TVSSTVAVNTVAA
+918 TVFSTVAVNTVAA

-951 KAKDALA
+951 KAKNALA
-958 STGYVIAPTGPKA
+958 STGYIIAPTGPKA

-1022 SSLGTGSAAVFDKA
+1022 SSLGTGSAAVFDKP
-1036 FTNSGTLFLTNF
+1036 FTNKGTLFLTNF

-1054 TLTSDTL
+1054 TLTNGTL
-1061 TNTGAVETEG
+1061 TNNGAVETEG

-1092 VAGFAD
+1092 VAGFAG

-1103 TIVDMYKTGAYSS
+1103 TIVDMYETGAYSS

-1124 LIEGNPTLTDVQVVA
+1124 LIEGNPTLTDAQVVA

-1178 CDGVNV
+1178 CNGVNV

-1263 LNVTADLGYLHSA
+1263 LNVTADLGYLHGA

-1377 DANMTLGITGVGT
+1377 DADMTLGITGVGT
-1390 KTAISTQIIDSNLF
+1390 KTAISTQIIDSSLF
-1404 QMNLGLAAQKDAWT
+1404 QMNLGLVAQKDAWT

>member
-1 MNATYKV
+1 M
-8 VFNKARRALMVVNEI
+8 
-23 TSIVQSKGSKT
+23 
-34 VVAAA
+34 
-39 VAAVLAGVTGT
+39 
-50 AIADDSAPVA
+50 
-60 PKTTIVIDGSATDAM
+60 
-75 LLKYS
+75 
-80 QMDFEGY
+80 
-87 VSKPFGKDEYESGA
+87 
-101 VYMSNSRRE
+101 
-110 LIFKEGVKFVNNTSE
+110 
-125 RAGGAIEVQNSRVV
+125 
-139 LQDAVITGNQAD
+139 
-151 TWGGA
+151 
-156 FRIAGNSRLS
+156 
-166 ISVTKDTVYSDNR
+166 
-179 ANANGKEPYPDMGGF
+179 
-194 AYLNGTASGNGHCA
+194 
-208 MHLLAKDDEG
+208 
-218 NDVSL
+218 
-223 TIMDSIAS
+223 
-231 SGSGNEIRTDG
+231 
-242 NVTVTGSMEAYTGDI
+242 
-257 VVSSG
+257 
-262 TFKLA
+262 
-267 GGFGSYDLW
+267 
-276 TASNLSETGGQ
+276 
-287 MNSYATSALYVKEG
+287 
-301 AKAELGDLR
+301 
-310 ITRTNLV
+310 
-317 DKNDPAPLP
+317 
-326 GTKLVVDQK
+326 
-335 ADLTVNSI
+335 
-343 TVTSQRYSSNKPNDK
+343 
-358 TEFTS
+358 
-363 HGWGSLTVFN
+363 
-373 SGEATIKDH
+373 
-382 LTIEAGGRFTLGGN
+382 
-396 ANVGRLNIAA
+396 NIAA

-435 KGLITGKDKGKN
+435 KGLITGKG

-479 YDENGKGSLAD
+479 YDENGKGTFSSITLLD
-490 GYIKL
+490 
-495 SNNGKFILTNED
+495 NGKFILTNED

-516 DFLGG
+516 SFLGG
-521 NFYTDENTI
+521 NFYTDENTV
-530 FKGNLTVGRKAGF
+530 FKGNLTVGYEAGF

-557 LNVIDGTVTVNEGIN
+557 LNVIDGTVTVNEGIS

-632 ANLAAANSLLVGT
+632 ADLAAANSLLVGT
-645 YTGMVDYGTLKVTD
+645 YTGIVDYGTLKVTG
-659 LENQISDNK
+659 LENQISGNK
-668 IAYKDIKEL
+668 IDYKHIKGL
-677 HGVSLDQLKNV
+677 QGVSLDQLKNV
-688 TVTDVPD
+688 TVTVGPD

-707 FERGTPSSQGG
+707 FESGTTSPQGG

-754 TLRTTGEGAFV
+754 TLRTTGEGALV

-827 LIAGSAKIGE
+827 VIKGSAKIGE
-837 LNVLSNRSS
+837 LNVLGNRSS

-918 TVSSTVAVNTVAA
+918 TVASTVAVNTVAA

-1103 TIVDMYKTGAYSS
+1103 TIVDMYETGAYSS

-1124 LIEGNPTLTDVQVVA
+1124 LIEGNPTLTDAQVVA

-1263 LNVTADLGYLHSA
+1263 LNVTADLGYLHGA

-1377 DANMTLGITGVGT
+1377 DADMTLGITGVGT
-1390 KTAISTQIIDSNLF
+1390 KTAISTQIIDSSLF
-1404 QMNLGLAAQKDAWT
+1404 QMNLGLVAQKDAWT

>member
-8 VFNKARRALMVVNEI
+8 VFNKARGALMVVNEI
-23 TSIVQSKGSKT
+23 TSMVQSKGSKT

-39 VAAVLAGVTGT
+39 VAVAAVLAGVTGT
-50 AIADDSAPVA
+50 ATASEPAPA
-60 PKTTIVIDGSATDAM
+60 FSKTTVVIDGSATPDMVGEYAG
-75 LLKYS
+75 
-80 QMDFEGY
+80 MDFEGY
-87 VSKPFGKDEYESGA
+87 VSKPFGKDQYESGA
-101 VYMSNSRRE
+101 VY
-110 LIFKEGVKFVNNTSE
+110 IADQKVGFKPDVKFINNTSE
-125 RAGGAIEVQNSRVV
+125 RAGGALELQNADVV
-139 LQDAVITGNQAD
+139 LVDAVITGNKAD

-156 FRIAGNSRLS
+156 IRTAGKSRLT
-166 ISVTKDTVYSDNR
+166 IFVTKDTVYSGNR
-179 ANANGKEPYPDMGGF
+179 ANVNAKEPYPDMGSF
-194 AYLNGTASGNGHCA
+194 AYMNGAASGNNIMRLYVTEDNA
-208 MHLLAKDDEG
+208 
-218 NDVSL
+218 SL
-223 TIMDSIAS
+223 TIADSIAS
-231 SGSGNEIRTDG
+231 SGAGNIITTDG
-242 NVTVTGSMEAYTGDI
+242 NITVMGSMEAYTGDI
-257 VVSSG
+257 TVKSG

-267 GGFGSYDLW
+267 GGYGSYDLW
-276 TASNLSETGGQ
+276 TASNLSATGGQ
-287 MNSYATSALYVKEG
+287 MNSYATGTLTVNSR

-363 HGWGSLTVFN
+363 HGWGSLAVSD

-396 ANVGRLNIAA
+396 ANVGRLNITA
-406 GDPATQIDDGK
+406 GNPATQIDDGK

-435 KGLITGKDKGKN
+435 KGLITGKG

-479 YDENGKGSLAD
+479 YDENGKGTFGSITLLD
-490 GYIKL
+490 
-495 SNNGKFILTNED
+495 NGKFILTNED

-516 DFLGG
+516 NFLGG
-521 NFYTDENTI
+521 NFYTDENTV
-530 FKGNLTVGRKAGF
+530 FKGNLTVGYEAGF
-543 TGTYTFNQIDTKGL
+543 TGTYTFNQIDTSGL
-557 LNVIDGTVTVNEGIN
+557 LNVIDGTVTVNEGIS
-572 SGDTGKVEVS
+572 SGSTGKVEVS

-632 ANLAAANSLLVGT
+632 ADLAAANSLLVGT
-645 YTGMVDYGTLKVTD
+645 YTGTVDYGTLKVTG

-668 IAYKDIKEL
+668 IAYKDIKGL

-688 TVTDVPD
+688 TVRDIPD

-718 LVKHAV
+718 LIKQAV

-732 IASDADGNA
+732 IASDANGNA
-741 VKLTVVRNSEGNG
+741 VKLTLVRDSEGNG
-754 TLRTTGEGAFV
+754 TLRTTGEGALV

-770 ESGVYGILE
+770 ESDDYGILE

-784 LSSASYKLPDG
+784 LSSASYELPDG
-795 TTKYYGTALD
+795 TTKYYGATLD
-805 TLRVAENASFE
+805 TLRVAETASFE

-827 LIAGSAKIGE
+827 VIKGSAKIGE
-837 LNVLSNRSS
+837 LKVLSNNPSS
-846 SVNTPTDILEIAGT
+846 ATTPTDILEIAGT
-860 AEIDKLM
+860 AEIDKLV

-873 LITGTANINE
+873 LVTGTANINE

-903 TVKGTV
+903 TVKGIV

-918 TVSSTVAVNTVAA
+918 TVFSTVAVNTVAA

-951 KAKDALA
+951 KAKNALA
-958 STGYVIAPTGPKA
+958 STGYIIAPTGPKA

-1022 SSLGTGSAAVFDKA
+1022 SSLGTGSAAVFDKP
-1036 FTNSGTLFLTNF
+1036 FTNKGTLFLTNF

-1054 TLTSDTL
+1054 TLTNGTL
-1061 TNTGAVETEG
+1061 TNNGAVETEG

-1092 VAGFAD
+1092 VAGFAG

-1103 TIVDMYKTGAYSS
+1103 TIVDMYETGAYSS

-1124 LIEGNPTLTDVQVVA
+1124 LIEGNPTLTDAQVVA

-1178 CDGVNV
+1178 CNGVNV

-1263 LNVTADLGYLHSA
+1263 LNVTADLGYLHGA

-1377 DANMTLGITGVGT
+1377 DADMTLGITGVGT
-1390 KTAISTQIIDSNLF
+1390 KTAISTQIIDSSLF
-1404 QMNLGLAAQKDAWT
+1404 QMNLGLVAQKDAWT

-1437 KAIVNYTF
+1437 KAIVNYSF

>member
-8 VFNKARRALMVVNEI
+8 VFNKARGALMIVNEI
-23 TSIVQSKGSKT
+23 TSMVQSKGSKT

-39 VAAVLAGVTGT
+39 VAAVLTDVTSTAMAGEP
-50 AIADDSAPVA
+50 APA
-60 PKTTIVIDGSATDAM
+60 SSKTTVVIDGSATPDMVGEYAG
-75 LLKYS
+75 
-80 QMDFEGY
+80 MDFEGY
-87 VSKPFGKDEYESGA
+87 VSKPFGKDQYESGA
-101 VYMSNSRRE
+101 VY
-110 LIFKEGVKFVNNTSE
+110 IADQKVGFKPDVKFINNTSE
-125 RAGGAIEVQNSRVV
+125 RAGGALELQNAEAV
-139 LQDAVITGNQAD
+139 LVNAVITGNKAD

-156 FRIAGNSRLS
+156 IRTAGKSRLT
-166 ISVTKDTVYSDNR
+166 IFVTKDTVYSGNR
-179 ANANGKEPYPDMGGF
+179 ANVNAKEPYPDMGSF
-194 AYLNGTASGNGHCA
+194 AYMNGAASGNNIMRLYVTEDNA
-208 MHLLAKDDEG
+208 
-218 NDVSL
+218 SL
-223 TIMDSIAS
+223 TIADSIAS
-231 SGSGNEIRTDG
+231 SGAGNIITTDG
-242 NVTVTGSMEAYTGDI
+242 NITVMGSMEAYTGDI
-257 VVSSG
+257 TVKSG

-267 GGFGSYDLW
+267 GGYGSYDLW
-276 TASNLSETGGQ
+276 TASNLSATGGQ
-287 MNSYATSALYVKEG
+287 MNSYATGTLTVNSR

-363 HGWGSLTVFN
+363 HGWGSLAVSD

-396 ANVGRLNIAA
+396 ANVGRLNITA
-406 GDPATQIDDGK
+406 GNPATQIDDGK

-435 KGLITGKDKGKN
+435 KGLITGKG

-479 YDENGKGSLAD
+479 YDENGKGTFGSITLLD
-490 GYIKL
+490 
-495 SNNGKFILTNED
+495 NGKFILTNED

-516 DFLGG
+516 NFLGG
-521 NFYTDENTI
+521 NFYTDENTV
-530 FKGNLTVGRKAGF
+530 FKGNLTVGYEAGF
-543 TGTYTFNQIDTKGL
+543 TGTYTFNQIDTSGL
-557 LNVIDGTVTVNEGIN
+557 LNVIDGTVTVNEGIS
-572 SGDTGKVEVS
+572 SGSTGKVEVS

-632 ANLAAANSLLVGT
+632 ADLAAANSLLVGT
-645 YTGMVDYGTLKVTD
+645 YTGTVDYGTLKVTG

-668 IAYKDIKEL
+668 IAYKDIKGL

-688 TVTDVPD
+688 TVRDIPD

-718 LVKHAV
+718 LIKQAV

-732 IASDADGNA
+732 IASDANGNA
-741 VKLTVVRNSEGNG
+741 VKLTLVRDSEGNG
-754 TLRTTGEGAFV
+754 TLRTTGEGALV

-770 ESGVYGILE
+770 ESDDYGILE

-784 LSSASYKLPDG
+784 LSSASYELPDG
-795 TTKYYGTALD
+795 TTKYYGATLD
-805 TLRVAENASFE
+805 TLRVAETASFE

-827 LIAGSAKIGE
+827 VIKGSAKIGE
-837 LNVLSNRSS
+837 LKVLSNNPSS
-846 SVNTPTDILEIAGT
+846 ATTPTDILEIAGT
-860 AEIDKLM
+860 AEIDKLV

-873 LITGTANINE
+873 LVTGTANINE

-903 TVKGTV
+903 TVKGIV

-918 TVSSTVAVNTVAA
+918 TVFSTVAVNTVAA
-931 GGVVEVGQNSIGVVG
+931 GGVVQVGQNSIGVVG

-951 KAKDALA
+951 KAKNALA
-958 STGYVIAPTGPKA
+958 STGYIIAPTGPKA

-1022 SSLGTGSAAVFDKA
+1022 SSLGTGSAAVFDKP
-1036 FTNSGTLFLTNF
+1036 FTNKGTLFLTNF

-1054 TLTSDTL
+1054 TLTNGTL
-1061 TNTGAVETEG
+1061 TNNGAVETEG

-1092 VAGFAD
+1092 VAGFAG

-1103 TIVDMYKTGAYSS
+1103 TIVDMYETGAYSS

-1124 LIEGNPTLTDVQVVA
+1124 LIEGNPTLTDAQVVA

-1178 CDGVNV
+1178 CNGVNV

-1263 LNVTADLGYLHSA
+1263 LNVTADLGYLHGA

-1377 DANMTLGITGVGT
+1377 DADMTLGITGVGT
-1390 KTAISTQIIDSNLF
+1390 KTAISTQIIDSSLF
-1404 QMNLGLAAQKDAWT
+1404 QMNLGLVAQKDAWT

>member
-8 VFNKARRALMVVNEI
+8 VFNKARSALMVVNEI
-23 TSIVQSKGSKT
+23 TSMVQSKGSKT

-50 AIADDSAPVA
+50 ATASEPAPA
-60 PKTTIVIDGSATDAM
+60 FSKTTVVIDGSATPDMVGEYAG
-75 LLKYS
+75 
-80 QMDFEGY
+80 MDFEGY
-87 VSKPFGKDEYESGA
+87 VSKPFGKDQYESGA
-101 VYMSNSRRE
+101 VY
-110 LIFKEGVKFVNNTSE
+110 IADQKVGFKPDVKFINNTSN
-125 RAGGAIEVQNSRVV
+125 RAGGALELQNAGVV
-139 LQDAVITGNQAD
+139 LVDAVITGNKAD

-156 FRIAGNSRLS
+156 IRTAGKSRLT
-166 ISVTKDTVYSDNR
+166 IFVTKDTVYSDNR
-179 ANANGKEPYPDMGGF
+179 ANVNAKEPYPDMGGF
-194 AYLNGTASGNGHCA
+194 AYMNGAASGNNI
-208 MHLLAKDDEG
+208 MRLYVTDD
-218 NDVSL
+218 NASL
-223 TIMDSIAS
+223 TIADSIAS
-231 SGSGNEIRTDG
+231 SGAGNIITTEG
-242 NVTVTGSMEAYTGDI
+242 NITVMGSMEAYTGDI
-257 VVSSG
+257 MVKSG

-267 GGFGSYDLW
+267 GGYGSYDLW
-276 TASNLSETGGQ
+276 TASQLSETGGQ
-287 MNSYATSALYVKEG
+287 MNSYATGTLTVNSG

-317 DKNDPAPLP
+317 DKNNPAPLP

-363 HGWGSLTVFN
+363 HGWGSLAVSD

-435 KGLITGKDKGKN
+435 KGLITGKG

-479 YDENGKGSLAD
+479 YDENGKGTFSSITLLD
-490 GYIKL
+490 
-495 SNNGKFILTNED
+495 NGKFILTNED

-516 DFLGG
+516 SFLGG
-521 NFYTDENTI
+521 NFYTDENTV
-530 FKGNLTVGRKAGF
+530 FKGNLTVGYEAGF

-557 LNVIDGTVTVNEGIN
+557 LNVIDGTVTVNEGIS

-632 ANLAAANSLLVGT
+632 ADLAAANSLLVGT
-645 YTGMVDYGTLKVTD
+645 YTGIVDYGTLKVTG
-659 LENQISDNK
+659 LENQISGNK
-668 IAYKDIKEL
+668 IDYKHIKGL
-677 HGVSLDQLKNV
+677 QGVSLDQLKNV
-688 TVTDVPD
+688 TVTVGPD

-707 FERGTPSSQGG
+707 FESGTTSPQGG

-754 TLRTTGEGAFV
+754 TLRTTGEGALV

-827 LIAGSAKIGE
+827 VIKGSAKIGE

-918 TVSSTVAVNTVAA
+918 TVASTVAVNTVAA

-1103 TIVDMYKTGAYSS
+1103 TIVDMYETGAYSS

-1124 LIEGNPTLTDVQVVA
+1124 LIEGNPTLTDAQVVA

-1151 AAGSVTMD
+1151 AAM
-1159 TLSAFNDTVANRT
+1159 A
-1172 SILTPR
+1172 
-1178 CDGVNV
+1178 
-1184 WADVYGGH
+1184 
-1192 NEANKLMDGRGYK
+1192 
-1205 SDVYG
+1205 
-1210 GTLGVDGSANG
+1210 
-1221 FTVGAALTIST
+1221 
-1232 GDTDSTNTLV
+1232 
-1242 NSTTDSDFVGLSI
+1242 
-1255 YGSKASGD
+1255 
-1263 LNVTADLGYLHSA
+1263 
-1276 NDVSVKSFGINDFS
+1276 
-1290 ADTDAFTLGVRG
+1290 
-1302 EYLIET
+1302 
-1308 GNFKVVPHI
+1308 
-1317 GLRYTYLT
+1317 
-1325 TDDFEAAYTTDFDD
+1325 
-1339 MNVFQMPVGVTVAGN
+1339 
-1354 IGASGWNLTP
+1354 
-1364 SIDLSVV
+1364 
-1371 PAFGDK
+1371 
-1377 DANMTLGITGVGT
+1377 
-1390 KTAISTQIIDSNLF
+1390 
-1404 QMNLGLAAQKDAWT
+1404 
-1418 FGLNWKMNAGSD
+1418 
-1430 DRMNNAF
+1430 
-1437 KAIVNYTF
+1437 

>member
-1 MNATYKV
+1 M
-8 VFNKARRALMVVNEI
+8 
-23 TSIVQSKGSKT
+23 S
-34 VVAAA
+34 
-39 VAAVLAGVTGT
+39 
-50 AIADDSAPVA
+50 
-60 PKTTIVIDGSATDAM
+60 
-75 LLKYS
+75 
-80 QMDFEGY
+80 
-87 VSKPFGKDEYESGA
+87 GKRVG
-101 VYMSNSRRE
+101 
-110 LIFKEGVKFVNNTSE
+110 KFRTSE
-125 RAGGAIEVQNSRVV
+125 RAGGALELQNAEAV
-139 LQDAVITGNQAD
+139 LVNAVITGNKAD

-156 FRIAGNSRLS
+156 IRTAGKSRLT
-166 ISVTKDTVYSDNR
+166 IFVTKDTVYSGNR
-179 ANANGKEPYPDMGGF
+179 ANVNAKEPYPDMGSF
-194 AYLNGTASGNGHCA
+194 AYMNGAASGNNIMRLYVTEDNA
-208 MHLLAKDDEG
+208 
-218 NDVSL
+218 SL
-223 TIMDSIAS
+223 TIADSIAS
-231 SGSGNEIRTDG
+231 SGAGNIITTDG
-242 NVTVTGSMEAYTGDI
+242 NITVMGSMEAYTGDI
-257 VVSSG
+257 TVKSG

-267 GGFGSYDLW
+267 GGYGSYDLW
-276 TASNLSETGGQ
+276 TASNLSATGGQ
-287 MNSYATSALYVKEG
+287 MNSYATGTLTVNSR

-363 HGWGSLTVFN
+363 HGWGSLAVSD

-396 ANVGRLNIAA
+396 ANVGRLNITA
-406 GDPATQIDDGK
+406 GNPATQIDDGK

-435 KGLITGKDKGKN
+435 KGLITGKG

-479 YDENGKGSLAD
+479 YDENGKGTFGSITLLD
-490 GYIKL
+490 
-495 SNNGKFILTNED
+495 NGKFILTNED

-516 DFLGG
+516 NFLGG
-521 NFYTDENTI
+521 NFYTDENTV
-530 FKGNLTVGRKAGF
+530 FKGNLTVGYEAGF
-543 TGTYTFNQIDTKGL
+543 TGTYTFNQIDTSGL
-557 LNVIDGTVTVNEGIN
+557 LNVIDGTVTVNEGIS
-572 SGDTGKVEVS
+572 SGSTGKVEVS

-632 ANLAAANSLLVGT
+632 ADLAAANSLLVGT
-645 YTGMVDYGTLKVTD
+645 YTGTVDYGTLKVTG

-668 IAYKDIKEL
+668 IAYKDIKGL

-688 TVTDVPD
+688 TVRDIPD

-718 LVKHAV
+718 LIKQAV

-732 IASDADGNA
+732 IASDANGNA
-741 VKLTVVRNSEGNG
+741 VKLTLVRDSEGNG
-754 TLRTTGEGAFV
+754 TLRTTGEGALV

-770 ESGVYGILE
+770 ESDDYGILE

-784 LSSASYKLPDG
+784 LSSASYELPDG
-795 TTKYYGTALD
+795 TTKYYGATLD
-805 TLRVAENASFE
+805 TLRVAETASFE

-827 LIAGSAKIGE
+827 VIKGSAKIGE
-837 LNVLSNRSS
+837 LKVLSNNPSS
-846 SVNTPTDILEIAGT
+846 ATTPTDILEIAGT
-860 AEIDKLM
+860 AEIDKLV

-873 LITGTANINE
+873 LVTGTANINE

-903 TVKGTV
+903 TVKGIV

-918 TVSSTVAVNTVAA
+918 TVFSTVAVNTVAA

-951 KAKDALA
+951 KAKNALA
-958 STGYVIAPTGPKA
+958 STGYIIAPTGPKA

-1022 SSLGTGSAAVFDKA
+1022 SSLGTGSAAVFDKP
-1036 FTNSGTLFLTNF
+1036 FTNKGTLFLTNF

-1054 TLTSDTL
+1054 TLTNGTL
-1061 TNTGAVETEG
+1061 TNNGAVETEG

-1092 VAGFAD
+1092 VAGFAG

-1103 TIVDMYKTGAYSS
+1103 TIVDMYETGAYSS

-1124 LIEGNPTLTDVQVVA
+1124 LIEGNPTLTDAQVVA

-1178 CDGVNV
+1178 CNGVNV

-1263 LNVTADLGYLHSA
+1263 LNVTADLGYLHGA

-1377 DANMTLGITGVGT
+1377 DADMTLGITGVGT
-1390 KTAISTQIIDSNLF
+1390 KTAISTQIIDSSLF
-1404 QMNLGLAAQKDAWT
+1404 QMNLGLVAQKDAWT

>member
-1 MNATYKV
+1 MI
-8 VFNKARRALMVVNEI
+8 VNEI
-23 TSIVQSKGSKT
+23 TSMVQSKGSKT

-39 VAAVLAGVTGT
+39 VAAVLTGVTST
-50 AIADDSAPVA
+50 AMAGEPAPA
-60 PKTTIVIDGSATDAM
+60 SSKTTVVIDGSATPDRVGEYAG
-75 LLKYS
+75 
-80 QMDFEGY
+80 MDFEGY
-87 VSKPFGKDEYESGA
+87 VSKPFGKDQYESGA
-101 VYMSNSRRE
+101 VY
-110 LIFKEGVKFVNNTSE
+110 IADQKVGFKPDVKFINNTSE
-125 RAGGAIEVQNSRVV
+125 RAGGALELQNAEAV
-139 LQDAVITGNQAD
+139 LVNAVITGNKAD

-156 FRIAGNSRLS
+156 IRTAGKSRLT
-166 ISVTKDTVYSDNR
+166 IFVTKDTVYSGNR
-179 ANANGKEPYPDMGGF
+179 ANVNAKEPYPDMGSF
-194 AYLNGTASGNGHCA
+194 AYMNGAASGNNIMRLYVTEDNA
-208 MHLLAKDDEG
+208 
-218 NDVSL
+218 SL
-223 TIMDSIAS
+223 TIADSIAS
-231 SGSGNEIRTDG
+231 SGAGNIITTDG
-242 NVTVTGSMEAYTGDI
+242 NITVMGSMEAYTGDI
-257 VVSSG
+257 TVKSG

-267 GGFGSYDLW
+267 GGYGSYDLW
-276 TASNLSETGGQ
+276 TASNLSATGGQ
-287 MNSYATSALYVKEG
+287 MNSYATGTLTVNSR

-363 HGWGSLTVFN
+363 HGWGSLAVSD

-396 ANVGRLNIAA
+396 ANVGRLNITA
-406 GDPATQIDDGK
+406 GNPATQIDDGK

-435 KGLITGKDKGKN
+435 KGLITGKG

-479 YDENGKGSLAD
+479 YDENGKGTFGSITLLD
-490 GYIKL
+490 
-495 SNNGKFILTNED
+495 NGKFILTNED

-516 DFLGG
+516 NFLGG
-521 NFYTDENTI
+521 NFYTDENTV
-530 FKGNLTVGRKAGF
+530 FKGNLTVGYEAGF
-543 TGTYTFNQIDTKGL
+543 TGTYTFNQIDTSGL
-557 LNVIDGTVTVNEGIN
+557 LNVIDGTVTVNEGIS
-572 SGDTGKVEVS
+572 SGSTGKVEVS

-632 ANLAAANSLLVGT
+632 ADLAAANSLLVGT
-645 YTGMVDYGTLKVTD
+645 YTGTVDYGTLKVTG

-668 IAYKDIKEL
+668 IAYKDIKGL

-688 TVTDVPD
+688 TVRDIPD

-718 LVKHAV
+718 LIKQAV

-732 IASDADGNA
+732 IASDANGNA
-741 VKLTVVRNSEGNG
+741 VKLTLVRDSEGNG
-754 TLRTTGEGAFV
+754 TLRTTGEGALV

-770 ESGVYGILE
+770 ESDDYGILE

-784 LSSASYKLPDG
+784 LSSASYELPDG
-795 TTKYYGTALD
+795 TTKYYGATLD
-805 TLRVAENASFE
+805 TLRVAETASFE

-827 LIAGSAKIGE
+827 VIKGLAKIGE
-837 LNVLSNRSS
+837 LKVLSNNPSS
-846 SVNTPTDILEIAGT
+846 ATTPTDILEIAGT
-860 AEIDKLM
+860 AEIDKLV

-873 LITGTANINE
+873 LVTGTANINE

-903 TVKGTV
+903 TVKGIV

-918 TVSSTVAVNTVAA
+918 TVFSTVAVNTVAA

-951 KAKDALA
+951 KAKNALA
-958 STGYVIAPTGPKA
+958 STGYIIAPTGPKA

-1022 SSLGTGSAAVFDKA
+1022 SSLGTGSAAVFDKP
-1036 FTNSGTLFLTNF
+1036 FTNKGTLFLTNF

-1054 TLTSDTL
+1054 TLTNGTL
-1061 TNTGAVETEG
+1061 TNNGAVETEG

-1092 VAGFAD
+1092 VAGFAG

-1103 TIVDMYKTGAYSS
+1103 TIVDMYETGAYSS

-1124 LIEGNPTLTDVQVVA
+1124 LIEGNPTLTDAQVVA

-1178 CDGVNV
+1178 CNGVNV

-1263 LNVTADLGYLHSA
+1263 LNVTADLGYLHGA
-1276 NDVSVKSFGINDFS
+1276 NDISVKSFGINDFS

-1377 DANMTLGITGVGT
+1377 DADMTLGITGVGT
-1390 KTAISTQIIDSNLF
+1390 KTAISTQIIDSSLF
-1404 QMNLGLAAQKDAWT
+1404 QMNLGLVAQKDAWT

>member
-8 VFNKARRALMVVNEI
+8 VFNKARGALMVANEI
-23 TSIVQSKGSKT
+23 TSMVQSKGSKT

-50 AIADDSAPVA
+50 ATASEPAPA
-60 PKTTIVIDGSATDAM
+60 FSNTTLVIDGSATLEMIGEYAG
-75 LLKYS
+75 
-80 QMDFEGY
+80 MDFEGC

-101 VYMSNSRRE
+101 VYIANQKVG
-110 LIFKEGVKFVNNTSE
+110 FKPDVKFINNTSN
-125 RAGGAIEVQNSRVV
+125 RAGGALELQNADVV
-139 LQDAVITGNQAD
+139 LVDAVITGNKAD

-156 FRIAGNSRLS
+156 IRTAGNSTLTIFVS
-166 ISVTKDTVYSDNR
+166 KDTEYSDNR
-179 ANANGKEPYPDMGGF
+179 ANVNAKEPYPDMGGF
-194 AYLNGTASGNGHCA
+194 AYMNGAASGKNTMRLIA
-208 MHLLAKDDEG
+208 TE
-218 NDVSL
+218 NNVSL
-223 TIMDSIAS
+223 TIKDSIAS
-231 SGSGNEIRTDG
+231 SGAGNIITTEG
-242 NVTVTGSMEAYTGDI
+242 NITVMGSMEAYTGDI
-257 VVSSG
+257 TVKSG
-262 TFKLA
+262 SFKLA
-267 GGFGSYDLW
+267 GGYASYDLW
-276 TASNLSETGGQ
+276 TASQLSETGGQ
-287 MNSYATSALYVKEG
+287 MNSYATGTLTVGSG

-310 ITRTNLV
+310 ITRMNLV
-317 DKNDPAPLP
+317 DKNNPAPLP
-326 GTKLVVDQK
+326 GTNLVVDK
-335 ADLTVNSI
+335 NADLTVNSI
-343 TVTSQRYSSNKPNDK
+343 TVTSQKYSSNKPNDK

-363 HGWGSLTVFN
+363 HGWGGLAVSN

-382 LTIEAGGRFTLGGN
+382 LTIEAGGRFTLSGD
-396 ANVGRLNIAA
+396 ADVGRLNIAA
-406 GDPATQIDDGK
+406 GDPANQIDDGK
-417 LELGKSTEL
+417 LELYSTEL

-435 KGLITGKDKGKN
+435 KGLITGKSKGKD
-447 TLIIGENASLINEG
+447 TLIIGENASFINEG
-461 RNETKSLSISGTY
+461 RNETKGLYVSGTY

-479 YDENGKGSLAD
+479 YDENGKGSRAD

-495 SNNGKFILTNED
+495 LDNGKFILTNED
-507 VKSIAVTGV
+507 VKSIAVTRV

-521 NFYTDENTI
+521 NFYTDENTG
-530 FKGNLTVGRKAGF
+530 FKGNLTVGYEAGF
-543 TGTYTFNQIDTKGL
+543 TGTYTFNQIDTNGL
-557 LNVIDGTVTVNEGIN
+557 LNVIDGTVTVNEGIS
-572 SGDTGKVEVS
+572 SGGTGKVEVS

-605 DKADL
+605 AEADL

-632 ANLAAANSLLVGT
+632 AGLAAANSLLVGT
-645 YTGMVDYGTLKVTD
+645 YTGMVDYGPLKITG

-668 IAYKDIKEL
+668 IDYKDIKGL

-707 FERGTPSSQGG
+707 FESGTPSSQGG

-724 LELNGSGL
+724 LELNGTGL
-732 IASDADGNA
+732 IASDANGNA
-741 VKLTVVRNSEGNG
+741 VKLTLVRDSEGNG
-754 TLRTTGEGAFV
+754 TLRTTGEGALV

-770 ESGVYGILE
+770 ESDDYGILE

-784 LSSASYKLPDG
+784 LSSASYELPDG
-795 TTKYYGTALD
+795 TTKYYDAALD
-805 TLRVAENASFE
+805 TLRVAETASFE

-827 LIAGSAKIGE
+827 AIKGSAKIGE
-837 LNVLSNRSS
+837 LNVLSNNPSS
-846 SVNTPTDILEIAGT
+846 ATTPTNTLEIAGT
-860 AEIDKLM
+860 AEIDKLV

-873 LITGTANINE
+873 LVTGTANINE

-903 TVKGTV
+903 TVKGIV

-958 STGYVIAPTGPKA
+958 STGYVIAPTGLKA
-971 VNSAV
+971 VNSAI
-976 LVLGQKDAG
+976 LVLGQKDASG
-985 AAVAIAGDVYASNA
+985 NAEAIKGNVYASNA
-999 TLTTGPSGAITG
+999 TTTTGPSPTPITG

-1022 SSLGTGSAAVFDKA
+1022 SSLGTGNAVVFDKA

-1048 KPGESF
+1048 NPGESF
-1054 TLTSDTL
+1054 TLTNGTL
-1061 TNTGAVETEG
+1061 TNNGAVETEG

-1092 VAGFAD
+1092 VAGFAG

-1103 TIVDMYKTGAYSS
+1103 TIVDMYETGAYSS

-1124 LIEGNPTLTDVQVVA
+1124 LIEGNPTLTDAQVVA

-1178 CDGVNV
+1178 CDGVKV
-1184 WADVYGGH
+1184 WADVYGSH
-1192 NEANKLMDGRGYK
+1192 NEAKKLMDGRGYK

-1210 GTLGVDGSANG
+1210 GALGVDASANG

-1242 NSTTDSDFVGLSI
+1242 NSTTDSNFVGLSV

-1263 LNVTADLGYLHSA
+1263 FSVTGDLGYLHGA

-1302 EYLIET
+1302 EYLIEA

>member
-8 VFNKARRALMVVNEI
+8 VFNKARGALMVVNEI
-23 TSIVQSKGSKT
+23 TSMVQSKGSKT
-34 VVAAA
+34 VAAAA

-50 AIADDSAPVA
+50 AIADEPAPLA
-60 PKTTIVIDGSATDAM
+60 PKTTIVIDGSATDDM

-87 VSKPFGKDEYESGA
+87 VSKPFGKDKYESGA

-139 LQDAVITGNQAD
+139 LQDAIITGNKAD

-156 FRIAGNSRLS
+156 FRIAGNSRLN

-208 MHLLAKDDEG
+208 MHLLAKDDKG

-276 TASNLSETGGQ
+276 TASQLSETGGQ
-287 MNSYATSALYVKEG
+287 MNSYATGTLTVNSG

-310 ITRTNLV
+310 ITRTNLA
-317 DKNDPAPLP
+317 DKNNPAPLP

-363 HGWGSLTVFN
+363 HGWGGLAVFN

-382 LTIEAGGRFTLGGN
+382 LTIEAGGRFTLSGN

-406 GDPATQIDDGK
+406 GDPTTQIDDGK

-435 KGLITGKDKGKN
+435 KGLITGKG

-479 YDENGKGSLAD
+479 YDENGKGTFSSITLLD
-490 GYIKL
+490 
-495 SNNGKFILTNED
+495 NGKFILTNED

-516 DFLGG
+516 SFLGG
-521 NFYTDENTI
+521 NFYTDENTV
-530 FKGNLTVGRKAGF
+530 FKGNLTVGYEAGF

-557 LNVIDGTVTVNEGIN
+557 LNVIDGTVTVNEGI
-572 SGDTGKVEVS
+572 SSDDTGKVEVS

-599 DGIVSL
+599 DGSVSL

-610 TVKEI
+610 TVKDI

-632 ANLAAANSLLVGT
+632 ADLTTANSLLVGT
-645 YTGMVDYGTLKVTD
+645 YTGIVDYGTLKVTG
-659 LENQISDNK
+659 LENQISGNK
-668 IAYKDIKEL
+668 IDYKHIKGL
-677 HGVSLDQLKNV
+677 QGISLDQLKNV
-688 TVTDVPD
+688 TVRDIPD

-718 LVKHAV
+718 LIKHAV

-732 IASDADGNA
+732 IASDANGNA
-741 VKLTVVRNSEGNG
+741 VKLTLVRDSEGNG
-754 TLRTTGEGAFV
+754 TLRTTGEGALV

-770 ESGVYGILE
+770 ESDDYGILE

-784 LSSASYKLPDG
+784 LSSASYELPDG
-795 TTKYYGTALD
+795 TTKYYGATLD
-805 TLRVAENASFE
+805 TLRVAETASFE

-827 LIAGSAKIGE
+827 VIKGSAKIGE
-837 LNVLSNRSS
+837 LKVLSNNPNSAT
-846 SVNTPTDILEIAGT
+846 TPTNILEIAGT
-860 AEIDKLM
+860 AEIDKLV

-873 LITGTANINE
+873 LVTGTANINE

-903 TVKGTV
+903 TVKGIV

-951 KAKDALA
+951 KAKNALA
-958 STGYVIAPTGPKA
+958 STGYIIAPTGPKA

-976 LVLGQKDAG
+976 LILGQKDAG

-999 TLTTGPSGAITG
+999 TLTTGPSGSITG

-1022 SSLGTGSAAVFDKA
+1022 SSLGTGSAAVFDKP
-1036 FTNSGTLFLTNF
+1036 FTNKGTLFLTNF
-1048 KPGESF
+1048 NPGESF
-1054 TLTSDTL
+1054 TLTNGTL
-1061 TNTGAVETEG
+1061 TNNGAVETEG

-1092 VAGFAD
+1092 VAGFAG

-1103 TIVDMYKTGAYSS
+1103 TIVDMYETGAYSS

-1124 LIEGNPTLTDVQVVA
+1124 LIEGNPTLTDAQVVA

-1184 WADVYGGH
+1184 WADVYGSH
-1192 NEANKLMDGRGYK
+1192 NEAKKLMDGRGYK

-1210 GTLGVDGSANG
+1210 GALGVDASANG

-1242 NSTTDSDFVGLSI
+1242 NSTTDSNFVGLSV

-1263 LNVTADLGYLHSA
+1263 FSVTGDLGYLHGA

-1302 EYLIET
+1302 EYLIEA

-1371 PAFGDK
+1371 PAFGAK
-1377 DANMTLGITGVGT
+1377 DADMTLGITGVGT

>member
-8 VFNKARRALMVVNEI
+8 VFNKARGALMIVNEI
-23 TSIVQSKGSKT
+23 TSMVQSKGSKT

-39 VAAVLAGVTGT
+39 VAAVLTGVTST
-50 AIADDSAPVA
+50 AMAGEPAPA
-60 PKTTIVIDGSATDAM
+60 SSKTTVVIDGSATPDMVGEYAG
-75 LLKYS
+75 
-80 QMDFEGY
+80 MDFEGY
-87 VSKPFGKDEYESGA
+87 VSKPFGKDQYESGA
-101 VYMSNSRRE
+101 VY
-110 LIFKEGVKFVNNTSE
+110 IADQKVGFKPDVKFINNTSE
-125 RAGGAIEVQNSRVV
+125 RAGGALELQNAEAV
-139 LQDAVITGNQAD
+139 LVNAVITGNKAD

-156 FRIAGNSRLS
+156 IRTAGKSRLT
-166 ISVTKDTVYSDNR
+166 IFVTKDTVYSGNR
-179 ANANGKEPYPDMGGF
+179 ANVNAKEPYPDMGSF
-194 AYLNGTASGNGHCA
+194 AYMNGAASGNNIMRLYVTEDNA
-208 MHLLAKDDEG
+208 
-218 NDVSL
+218 SL
-223 TIMDSIAS
+223 TIADSIAS
-231 SGSGNEIRTDG
+231 SGAGNIITTDG
-242 NVTVTGSMEAYTGDI
+242 NITVMGSMEAYTGDI
-257 VVSSG
+257 TVKSG

-267 GGFGSYDLW
+267 GGYGSYDLW
-276 TASNLSETGGQ
+276 TASNLSATGGQ
-287 MNSYATSALYVKEG
+287 MNSYATGTLTVNSR

-363 HGWGSLTVFN
+363 HGWGSLAVSD

-396 ANVGRLNIAA
+396 ANVGRLNITA
-406 GDPATQIDDGK
+406 GNPATQIDDGK

-435 KGLITGKDKGKN
+435 KGLITGKG

-479 YDENGKGSLAD
+479 YDENGKGTFGSITLLD
-490 GYIKL
+490 
-495 SNNGKFILTNED
+495 NGKFILTNED

-516 DFLGG
+516 NFLGG
-521 NFYTDENTI
+521 NFYTDENTV
-530 FKGNLTVGRKAGF
+530 FKGNLTVGYEAGF
-543 TGTYTFNQIDTKGL
+543 TGTYTFNQIDTSGL
-557 LNVIDGTVTVNEGIN
+557 LNVIDGTVTVNEGIS
-572 SGDTGKVEVS
+572 SGSTGKVEVS

-632 ANLAAANSLLVGT
+632 ADLAAANSLLVGT
-645 YTGMVDYGTLKVTD
+645 YTGTVDYGTLKVTG

-668 IAYKDIKEL
+668 IAYKDIKGL

-688 TVTDVPD
+688 TVRDIPD

-718 LVKHAV
+718 LIKQAV

-732 IASDADGNA
+732 IASDANGNA
-741 VKLTVVRNSEGNG
+741 VKLTLVRDSEGNG
-754 TLRTTGEGAFV
+754 TLRTTGEGALV

-770 ESGVYGILE
+770 ESDDYGILE

-784 LSSASYKLPDG
+784 LSSASYELPDG
-795 TTKYYGTALD
+795 TTKYYGATLD
-805 TLRVAENASFE
+805 TLRVAETASFE

-827 LIAGSAKIGE
+827 VIKGSAKIGE
-837 LNVLSNRSS
+837 LKVLSNNPSS
-846 SVNTPTDILEIAGT
+846 ATTPTDILEIAGT
-860 AEIDKLM
+860 AEIDKLV

-873 LITGTANINE
+873 LVTGTANINE

-903 TVKGTV
+903 TVKGIV

-918 TVSSTVAVNTVAA
+918 TVFSTVAVNTVAA

-951 KAKDALA
+951 KAKNALA
-958 STGYVIAPTGPKA
+958 STGYIIAPTGPKA

-1022 SSLGTGSAAVFDKA
+1022 SSLGTGSAAVFDKP
-1036 FTNSGTLFLTNF
+1036 FTNKGTLFLTNF

-1054 TLTSDTL
+1054 TLTNGTL
-1061 TNTGAVETEG
+1061 TNNGAVETEG

-1092 VAGFAD
+1092 VAGFAG

-1103 TIVDMYKTGAYSS
+1103 TIVDMYETGAYSS

-1124 LIEGNPTLTDVQVVA
+1124 LIEGNPTLTDAQVVA

-1178 CDGVNV
+1178 CNGVNV

-1242 NSTTDSDFVGLSI
+1242 NSTTDSDFLGLSI

-1263 LNVTADLGYLHSA
+1263 LNVTADLGYLHGA

-1377 DANMTLGITGVGT
+1377 DADMTLGITGVGT
-1390 KTAISTQIIDSNLF
+1390 KTAISTQIIDSSLF
-1404 QMNLGLAAQKDAWT
+1404 QMNLGLVAQKDAWT

>member
-8 VFNKARRALMVVNEI
+8 VFNKARGALMIVNEI
-23 TSIVQSKGSKT
+23 TSMVQSKGSKT

-39 VAAVLAGVTGT
+39 VAAVLTGVTST
-50 AIADDSAPVA
+50 AMAGEPAPA
-60 PKTTIVIDGSATDAM
+60 SSKTTVVIDGSATPDMVGEYAG
-75 LLKYS
+75 
-80 QMDFEGY
+80 MDFEGY
-87 VSKPFGKDEYESGA
+87 VSKPFGKDQYESGA
-101 VYMSNSRRE
+101 VY
-110 LIFKEGVKFVNNTSE
+110 IADQKVGFKPDVKFINNTSE
-125 RAGGAIEVQNSRVV
+125 RAGGALELQNAEAV
-139 LQDAVITGNQAD
+139 LVNAVITGNKAD

-156 FRIAGNSRLS
+156 IRTAGKSRLT
-166 ISVTKDTVYSDNR
+166 IFVTKDTVYSGNR
-179 ANANGKEPYPDMGGF
+179 ANVNAKEPYPDMGSF
-194 AYLNGTASGNGHCA
+194 AYMNGAASGNNIMRLYVTEDNA
-208 MHLLAKDDEG
+208 
-218 NDVSL
+218 SL
-223 TIMDSIAS
+223 TIADSIAS
-231 SGSGNEIRTDG
+231 SGAGNIITTDG
-242 NVTVTGSMEAYTGDI
+242 NITVMGSMEAYTGDI
-257 VVSSG
+257 TVKSG

-267 GGFGSYDLW
+267 GGYGSYDLW
-276 TASNLSETGGQ
+276 TASNLSATGGQ
-287 MNSYATSALYVKEG
+287 MNSYATGTLTVNSR

-363 HGWGSLTVFN
+363 HGWGSLAVSD

-382 LTIEAGGRFTLGGN
+382 LTIEAGGRVTLGGN
-396 ANVGRLNIAA
+396 ANVGRLNITA
-406 GDPATQIDDGK
+406 GNPATQIDDGK

-435 KGLITGKDKGKN
+435 KGLITGKG

-479 YDENGKGSLAD
+479 YDENGKGTFGSITLLD
-490 GYIKL
+490 
-495 SNNGKFILTNED
+495 NGKFILTNED

-516 DFLGG
+516 NFLGG
-521 NFYTDENTI
+521 NFYTDENTV
-530 FKGNLTVGRKAGF
+530 FKGNLTVGYEAGF
-543 TGTYTFNQIDTKGL
+543 TGTYTFNQIDTSGL
-557 LNVIDGTVTVNEGIN
+557 LNVIDGTVTVNEGIS
-572 SGDTGKVEVS
+572 SGSTGKVEVS

-632 ANLAAANSLLVGT
+632 ADLAAANSLLVGT
-645 YTGMVDYGTLKVTD
+645 YTGTVDYGTLKVTG

-668 IAYKDIKEL
+668 IAYKDIKGL

-688 TVTDVPD
+688 TVRDIPD

-718 LVKHAV
+718 LIKQAV

-732 IASDADGNA
+732 IASDANGNA
-741 VKLTVVRNSEGNG
+741 VKLTLVRDSEGNG
-754 TLRTTGEGAFV
+754 TLRTTGEGALV

-770 ESGVYGILE
+770 ESDDYGILE

-784 LSSASYKLPDG
+784 LSSASYELPDG
-795 TTKYYGTALD
+795 TTKYYGATLD
-805 TLRVAENASFE
+805 TLRVAETASFE

-827 LIAGSAKIGE
+827 VIKGSAKIGE
-837 LNVLSNRSS
+837 LKVLSNNPSS
-846 SVNTPTDILEIAGT
+846 ATTPTDILEIAGT
-860 AEIDKLM
+860 AEIDKLV

-873 LITGTANINE
+873 LVTGTANINE

-903 TVKGTV
+903 TVKGIV

-918 TVSSTVAVNTVAA
+918 TVFSTVAVNTVAA
-931 GGVVEVGQNSIGVVG
+931 GGVVEVGQNSIGIVG

-951 KAKDALA
+951 KAKNALA
-958 STGYVIAPTGPKA
+958 STGYIIAPTGPKA

-1022 SSLGTGSAAVFDKA
+1022 SSLGTGSAAVFDKP
-1036 FTNSGTLFLTNF
+1036 FTNKGTLFLTNF

-1054 TLTSDTL
+1054 TLTNGTL
-1061 TNTGAVETEG
+1061 TNNGAVETEG

-1092 VAGFAD
+1092 VAGFAG

-1103 TIVDMYKTGAYSS
+1103 TIVDMYETGAYSS

-1124 LIEGNPTLTDVQVVA
+1124 LIEGNPTLTDAQVVA

-1178 CDGVNV
+1178 CNGVNV

-1263 LNVTADLGYLHSA
+1263 LNVTADLGYLHGA

-1377 DANMTLGITGVGT
+1377 DADMTLGITGVGT
-1390 KTAISTQIIDSNLF
+1390 KTAISTQIIDSSLF
-1404 QMNLGLAAQKDAWT
+1404 QMNLGLVAQKDAWT

>member
-8 VFNKARRALMVVNEI
+8 VFNKARGALMVVNEI
-23 TSIVQSKGSKT
+23 TSMVQSKGSKT
-34 VVAAA
+34 VAAAAVA

-50 AIADDSAPVA
+50 AIADEPAPLA
-60 PKTTIVIDGSATDAM
+60 PKTTIVIDGSATDDM

-87 VSKPFGKDEYESGA
+87 VSKPFGKDKYESGA

-139 LQDAVITGNQAD
+139 LQDAIITGNKAD

-156 FRIAGNSRLS
+156 FRIAGNSRLN

-208 MHLLAKDDEG
+208 MHLLAKDDKG

-276 TASNLSETGGQ
+276 TASQLSETGGQ
-287 MNSYATSALYVKEG
+287 MNSYATGTLTVNSG

-310 ITRTNLV
+310 ITRTNLA
-317 DKNDPAPLP
+317 DKNNPAPLP

-363 HGWGSLTVFN
+363 HGWGGLAVFN

-382 LTIEAGGRFTLGGN
+382 LTIEAGGRFTLSGN

-435 KGLITGKDKGKN
+435 KGLITGKG

-479 YDENGKGSLAD
+479 YDENGKGTFSSITLLD
-490 GYIKL
+490 
-495 SNNGKFILTNED
+495 NGKFILTNED
-507 VKSIAVTGV
+507 AKSIAVTGV
-516 DFLGG
+516 SFLGG
-521 NFYTDENTI
+521 NFYTDENTV
-530 FKGNLTVGRKAGF
+530 FKGNLTVGYEAGF

-557 LNVIDGTVTVNEGIN
+557 LNVIDGTVTVNEGI
-572 SGDTGKVEVS
+572 SSDDTGKVEVS

-623 RGLEGEMTA
+623 RGLEGKMTA
-632 ANLAAANSLLVGT
+632 ANLAVANSLLVGA

-659 LENQISDNK
+659 LENQISGNK

-724 LELNGSGL
+724 LELNGTGL
-732 IASDADGNA
+732 IASDANSNA
-741 VKLTVVRNSEGNG
+741 VKLTLVRDSDGNG
-754 TLRTTGEGAFV
+754 TLRTTGEGALV

-770 ESGVYGILE
+770 ESDDYGILE

-784 LSSASYKLPDG
+784 LSSASYELPDG
-795 TTKYYGTALD
+795 TTKYYDAALD

-827 LIAGSAKIGE
+827 VIKGSAKIGE
-837 LNVLSNRSS
+837 LNVLSNNPSS
-846 SVNTPTDILEIAGT
+846 ANTPTNILEIAGT
-860 AEIDKLM
+860 AEIDKLV

-873 LITGTANINE
+873 LVTGTANINE
-883 LLSGRVNVGNDKKAG
+883 LLSGQVNVGNDKKAG

-903 TVKGTV
+903 TVKGIV

-951 KAKDALA
+951 KAKNALA
-958 STGYVIAPTGPKA
+958 STGYIIAPTGPKA

-976 LVLGQKDAG
+976 LILGQKDAG

-999 TLTTGPSGAITG
+999 TLTTGPSGSITG

-1022 SSLGTGSAAVFDKA
+1022 SSLGTGSAAVFDKP
-1036 FTNSGTLFLTNF
+1036 FTNKGTLFLTNF
-1048 KPGESF
+1048 NPGESF
-1054 TLTSDTL
+1054 TLTNGTL
-1061 TNTGAVETEG
+1061 TNNGAVETEG

-1092 VAGFAD
+1092 VAGFAG

-1103 TIVDMYKTGAYSS
+1103 TIVDMYETGAYSS
-1116 RSGAFNKW
+1116 RSRAFNKW
-1124 LIEGNPTLTDVQVVA
+1124 LIEGNPTLTDAQVVA

-1184 WADVYGGH
+1184 WADVYGSH

-1242 NSTTDSDFVGLSI
+1242 NSTTDSDFVGLSV

-1263 LNVTADLGYLHSA
+1263 LNVTADLGYLHGA

-1339 MNVFQMPVGVTVAGN
+1339 MNVFQMPVGVAVAGN

-1377 DANMTLGITGVGT
+1377 DADMTLGITGVGT

-1404 QMNLGLAAQKDAWT
+1404 QMSLGLVAQKDAWT

>member
-8 VFNKARRALMVVNEI
+8 VFNKARGALMIVNEI
-23 TSIVQSKGSKT
+23 TSMVQSKGSKT

-39 VAAVLAGVTGT
+39 VAAVLTGVTST
-50 AIADDSAPVA
+50 AMAGEPAPA
-60 PKTTIVIDGSATDAM
+60 SSKTTVVIDGSATPDMVGEYAG
-75 LLKYS
+75 
-80 QMDFEGY
+80 MDFEGY
-87 VSKPFGKDEYESGA
+87 VSKPFGKDQYESGA
-101 VYMSNSRRE
+101 VY
-110 LIFKEGVKFVNNTSE
+110 IADQKVGFKPDVKFINNTSE
-125 RAGGAIEVQNSRVV
+125 RAGGALELQNAEAV
-139 LQDAVITGNQAD
+139 LVNAVITGNTAD

-156 FRIAGNSRLS
+156 IRTAGKSRLT
-166 ISVTKDTVYSDNR
+166 IFVTKDTVYSGNR
-179 ANANGKEPYPDMGGF
+179 ANVNAKEPYPDMGSF
-194 AYLNGTASGNGHCA
+194 AYMNGAASGNNIMRLYVTEDNA
-208 MHLLAKDDEG
+208 
-218 NDVSL
+218 SL
-223 TIMDSIAS
+223 TIADSIAS
-231 SGSGNEIRTDG
+231 SGAGNIITTDG
-242 NVTVTGSMEAYTGDI
+242 NITVMGSMEAYTGDI
-257 VVSSG
+257 TVKSG

-267 GGFGSYDLW
+267 GGYGSYDLW
-276 TASNLSETGGQ
+276 TASNLSATGGQ
-287 MNSYATSALYVKEG
+287 MNSYATGTLTVNSR

-363 HGWGSLTVFN
+363 HGWGSLAVSD

-396 ANVGRLNIAA
+396 ANVGRLNITA
-406 GDPATQIDDGK
+406 GNPATQIDDGK

-435 KGLITGKDKGKN
+435 KGLITGKG

-479 YDENGKGSLAD
+479 YDENGKGTFGSITLLD
-490 GYIKL
+490 
-495 SNNGKFILTNED
+495 NGKFILTNED

-516 DFLGG
+516 NFLGG
-521 NFYTDENTI
+521 NFYTDENTV
-530 FKGNLTVGRKAGF
+530 FKGNLTVGYEAGF
-543 TGTYTFNQIDTKGL
+543 TGTYTFNQIDTSGL
-557 LNVIDGTVTVNEGIN
+557 LNVIDGTVTVNEGIS
-572 SGDTGKVEVS
+572 SGSTGKVEVS

-632 ANLAAANSLLVGT
+632 ADLAAANSLLVGT
-645 YTGMVDYGTLKVTD
+645 YTGTVDYGTLKVTG

-668 IAYKDIKEL
+668 IAYKDIKGL

-688 TVTDVPD
+688 TVRDIPD

-718 LVKHAV
+718 LIKQAV

-732 IASDADGNA
+732 IASDANGNA
-741 VKLTVVRNSEGNG
+741 VKLTLVRDSEGNG
-754 TLRTTGEGAFV
+754 TLRTTGEGALV

-770 ESGVYGILE
+770 ESDDYGILE

-784 LSSASYKLPDG
+784 LSSASYELPDG
-795 TTKYYGTALD
+795 TTKYYGATLD
-805 TLRVAENASFE
+805 TLRVAETASFE

-827 LIAGSAKIGE
+827 VIKGSAKIGE
-837 LNVLSNRSS
+837 LKVLSNNPSS
-846 SVNTPTDILEIAGT
+846 ATTPTDILEIAGT
-860 AEIDKLM
+860 AEIDKLV

-873 LITGTANINE
+873 LVTGTANINE

-903 TVKGTV
+903 TVKGIV

-918 TVSSTVAVNTVAA
+918 TVFSTVAVNTVAA

-951 KAKDALA
+951 KAKNALA
-958 STGYVIAPTGPKA
+958 STGYIIAPTGPKA

-1022 SSLGTGSAAVFDKA
+1022 SSLGTGSAAVFDKP
-1036 FTNSGTLFLTNF
+1036 FTNKGTLFLTNF

-1054 TLTSDTL
+1054 TLTNGTL
-1061 TNTGAVETEG
+1061 TNNGAVETEG

-1092 VAGFAD
+1092 VAGFAG

-1103 TIVDMYKTGAYSS
+1103 TIVDMYETGAYSS

-1124 LIEGNPTLTDVQVVA
+1124 LIEGNPTLTDAQVVA

-1178 CDGVNV
+1178 CNGVNV

-1263 LNVTADLGYLHSA
+1263 LNVTADLGYLHGA

-1377 DANMTLGITGVGT
+1377 DADMTLGITGVGT
-1390 KTAISTQIIDSNLF
+1390 KTAISTQIIDSSLF
-1404 QMNLGLAAQKDAWT
+1404 QMNLGLVAQKDAWT

>member
-8 VFNKARRALMVVNEI
+8 VFNKARGALMIVNEI
-23 TSIVQSKGSKT
+23 TSMVQSKGSKT

-39 VAAVLAGVTGT
+39 VAAVLTGVTST
-50 AIADDSAPVA
+50 AMAGEPAPA
-60 PKTTIVIDGSATDAM
+60 SSKTTVVIDGSATPDMVGEYAG
-75 LLKYS
+75 
-80 QMDFEGY
+80 MDFEGY
-87 VSKPFGKDEYESGA
+87 VSKPFGKDQYESGA
-101 VYMSNSRRE
+101 VY
-110 LIFKEGVKFVNNTSE
+110 IADQKVGFKPDVKFINNTSE
-125 RAGGAIEVQNSRVV
+125 RAGGALELQNAEAV
-139 LQDAVITGNQAD
+139 LVNAVITGNKAD

-156 FRIAGNSRLS
+156 IRTAGKSRLT
-166 ISVTKDTVYSDNR
+166 IFVTKDTVYSGNR
-179 ANANGKEPYPDMGGF
+179 ANVNAKEPYPDMGSF
-194 AYLNGTASGNGHCA
+194 AYMNGAASGNNIMRLYVTEDNA
-208 MHLLAKDDEG
+208 
-218 NDVSL
+218 SL
-223 TIMDSIAS
+223 TIADSIAS
-231 SGSGNEIRTDG
+231 SGAGNIITTDG
-242 NVTVTGSMEAYTGDI
+242 NITVMGSMEAYTGDI
-257 VVSSG
+257 TVKSG

-267 GGFGSYDLW
+267 GGYGSYDLW
-276 TASNLSETGGQ
+276 TASNLSATGGQ
-287 MNSYATSALYVKEG
+287 MNSYATGTLTVNSR

-363 HGWGSLTVFN
+363 HGWGSLAVSD

-396 ANVGRLNIAA
+396 ANVGRLNITA
-406 GDPATQIDDGK
+406 GNPATQIDDGK

-435 KGLITGKDKGKN
+435 KGLITGKG

-479 YDENGKGSLAD
+479 YDENGKGTFGSITLLD
-490 GYIKL
+490 
-495 SNNGKFILTNED
+495 NGKFILTNED

-516 DFLGG
+516 NFLGG
-521 NFYTDENTI
+521 NFYTDENTV
-530 FKGNLTVGRKAGF
+530 FKGNLTVGYEAGF
-543 TGTYTFNQIDTKGL
+543 TGTYTFNQIDTSGL
-557 LNVIDGTVTVNEGIN
+557 LNVIDCTVTVNEGIS
-572 SGDTGKVEVS
+572 SGSTGKVEVS

-632 ANLAAANSLLVGT
+632 ADLAAANSLLVGT
-645 YTGMVDYGTLKVTD
+645 YTGTVDYGTLKVTG

-668 IAYKDIKEL
+668 IAYKDIKGL

-688 TVTDVPD
+688 TVRDIPD

-718 LVKHAV
+718 LIKQAV

-732 IASDADGNA
+732 IASDANGNA
-741 VKLTVVRNSEGNG
+741 VKLTLVRDSEGNG
-754 TLRTTGEGAFV
+754 TLRTTGEGALV

-770 ESGVYGILE
+770 ESDDYGILE

-784 LSSASYKLPDG
+784 LSSASYELPDG
-795 TTKYYGTALD
+795 TTKYYGATLD
-805 TLRVAENASFE
+805 TLRVAETASFE

-827 LIAGSAKIGE
+827 VIKGSAKIGE
-837 LNVLSNRSS
+837 LKVLSNNPSS
-846 SVNTPTDILEIAGT
+846 ATTPTDILEIAGT
-860 AEIDKLM
+860 AEIDKLV

-873 LITGTANINE
+873 LVTGTANINE

-903 TVKGTV
+903 TVKGIV
-909 FADPAWENS
+909 FANPAWENS
-918 TVSSTVAVNTVAA
+918 TVFSTVAVNTVAA

-951 KAKDALA
+951 KAKNALA
-958 STGYVIAPTGPKA
+958 STGYIIAPTGPKA

-1022 SSLGTGSAAVFDKA
+1022 SSLGTGSAAVFDKP
-1036 FTNSGTLFLTNF
+1036 FTNKGTLFLTNF

-1054 TLTSDTL
+1054 TLTNGTL
-1061 TNTGAVETEG
+1061 TNNGAVETEG

-1092 VAGFAD
+1092 VAGFAG

-1103 TIVDMYKTGAYSS
+1103 TIVDMYETGAYSS

-1124 LIEGNPTLTDVQVVA
+1124 LIEGNPTLTDAQVVA

-1178 CDGVNV
+1178 CNGVNV

-1263 LNVTADLGYLHSA
+1263 LNVTADLGYLHGA

-1377 DANMTLGITGVGT
+1377 DADMTLGITGVGT
-1390 KTAISTQIIDSNLF
+1390 KTAISTQIIDSSLF
-1404 QMNLGLAAQKDAWT
+1404 QMNLGLVAQKDAWT

>member
-8 VFNKARRALMVVNEI
+8 VFNKARGALMVVNEI
-23 TSIVQSKGSKT
+23 TSMVQSKGSKT
-34 VVAAA
+34 VAAAA

-50 AIADDSAPVA
+50 ATASEPAPA
-60 PKTTIVIDGSATDAM
+60 FSKTTVVIDGSATPDM
-75 LLKYS
+75 VGEYEG
-80 QMDFEGY
+80 MDFEGY
-87 VSKPFGKDEYESGA
+87 VSKPFSKDQYESGA
-101 VYMSNSRRE
+101 VY
-110 LIFKEGVKFVNNTSE
+110 IADQKVGFKPDVKFINNTSN
-125 RAGGAIEVQNSRVV
+125 RAGGALELQNAGVV
-139 LQDAVITGNQAD
+139 LVDAVITGNKAD

-156 FRIAGNSRLS
+156 IRTAGKSRLT
-166 ISVTKDTVYSDNR
+166 IFVTKDTVYSDNR
-179 ANANGKEPYPDMGGF
+179 ANVNAKEPYPDMGGF
-194 AYLNGTASGNGHCA
+194 AYMNGAASGNNI
-208 MHLLAKDDEG
+208 MRLYVTDD
-218 NDVSL
+218 NASL
-223 TIMDSIAS
+223 TIADSIAS
-231 SGSGNEIRTDG
+231 SGAGNIITTEG
-242 NVTVTGSMEAYTGDI
+242 NITVMGSMEAYTGDI
-257 VVSSG
+257 MVKSG

-267 GGFGSYDLW
+267 GGYGSYDLW
-276 TASNLSETGGQ
+276 TASQLSETGGQ
-287 MNSYATSALYVKEG
+287 MNSYATGTLTVNSG

-317 DKNDPAPLP
+317 DKNNPAPLP
-326 GTKLVVDQK
+326 GTELVVDK
-335 ADLTVNSI
+335 NANLTVNSI

-363 HGWGSLTVFN
+363 HGWGGLAVFN

-382 LTIEAGGRFTLGGN
+382 LTIEAGGRFTLSGN

-435 KGLITGKDKGKN
+435 KGLITGKG

-479 YDENGKGSLAD
+479 YDENGKGTFGSITLLD
-490 GYIKL
+490 
-495 SNNGKFILTNED
+495 NGKFILTNED

-516 DFLGG
+516 NFLGG
-521 NFYTDENTI
+521 NFYTDENTV
-530 FKGNLTVGRKAGF
+530 FKGNLTVGYEAGF
-543 TGTYTFNQIDTKGL
+543 TGTYTFNQIDTNGL
-557 LNVIDGTVTVNEGIN
+557 LNVIDGTVTVNEGIS
-572 SGDTGKVEVS
+572 SGGTGKVEVS

-605 DKADL
+605 AEADL

-632 ANLAAANSLLVGT
+632 ADLAAANSLLVGT
-645 YTGMVDYGTLKVTD
+645 YNGMVDYGTLKVTG

-668 IAYKDIKEL
+668 IDYKDIKGL

-707 FERGTPSSQGG
+707 FESGTPSSQGG

-724 LELNGSGL
+724 LELNGTGL
-732 IASDADGNA
+732 IASDANGNA
-741 VKLTVVRNSEGNG
+741 VKLTLVRDSEGNG
-754 TLRTTGEGAFV
+754 TLRTTGEGALV

-770 ESGVYGILE
+770 ESDDYGILE
-779 VASGS
+779 IASGS
-784 LSSASYKLPDG
+784 LSSASYELPDG
-795 TTKYYGTALD
+795 TTKYYDAALD

-827 LIAGSAKIGE
+827 LIKGSAKIGE
-837 LNVLSNRSS
+837 LNVLSNNPSS
-846 SVNTPTDILEIAGT
+846 ATTPTNTLEIAGA
-860 AEIDKLM
+860 AEIDKLV

-873 LITGTANINE
+873 LVTGTTNINE
-883 LLSGRVNVGNDKKAG
+883 LLSGQVNVGNDKKAG

-958 STGYVIAPTGPKA
+958 STGYVIAPTGLKA
-971 VNSAV
+971 VNSAI
-976 LVLGQKDAG
+976 LVLGQKDASG
-985 AAVAIAGDVYASNA
+985 NAVAIKGNVYASNA

-1054 TLTSDTL
+1054 TLTNGML
-1061 TNTGAVETEG
+1061 ANTGAVETEG
-1071 GRLLGV
+1071 VRLLGV

-1124 LIEGNPTLTDVQVVA
+1124 LIEGNPTLTDAQVVT

-1159 TLSAFNDTVANRT
+1159 TLSAFNDTVTNRT

-1178 CDGVNV
+1178 SNGVNV

-1192 NEANKLMDGRGYK
+1192 NEAKKLMDGRGYK

-1210 GTLGVDGSANG
+1210 GALGIDVSANG

-1242 NSTTDSDFVGLSI
+1242 NSSTDSDFVGLSV
-1255 YGSKASGD
+1255 YGSKAIGD
-1263 LNVTADLGYLHSA
+1263 LNVTADLGYIHGA

-1302 EYLIET
+1302 EYLIEA

-1377 DANMTLGITGVGT
+1377 DADMTLGITGVGT
-1390 KTAISTQIIDSNLF
+1390 KTALSTQIIDSNLF

-1437 KAIVNYTF
+1437 KAIVNYSF